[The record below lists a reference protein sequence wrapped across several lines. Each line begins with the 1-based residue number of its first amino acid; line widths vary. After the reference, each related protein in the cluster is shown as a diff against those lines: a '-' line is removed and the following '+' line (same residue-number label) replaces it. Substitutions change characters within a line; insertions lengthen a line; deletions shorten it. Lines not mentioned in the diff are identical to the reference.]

1 MRARFGPWP
10 SPSVRTKLITTF
22 LLLFGITLAVVV
34 VGVLGMRAN
43 QNALDEYEAH
53 VVPEIARALEL
64 SDKVAQL
71 AAVAPSMML
80 ADSPRL
86 LHDDTEVLRGLLG
99 DIRRLSPGS
108 GDARGKTVKSGE
120 RLAVVDDLDAVDQDL
135 ARLLVVSGCQRQL
148 KEELGMLRTETDDIA
163 DRIARRKSLIA
174 RHAPTLLEVW
184 ARTAG
189 ALQAANAAEL
199 GSAESDNEALWLRV
213 RALGEDVREPALAA
227 ALHRLD
233 NSARSVFAV
242 RREYLASEGQTSYL
256 VTLLRGH
263 ADHLS
268 GKSALYVER
277 LRHIARERS
286 DMVRKVAVSSQSGL
300 LMLAIASVTVALV
313 GVAYVSSLLRKLQA
327 MTRVMGRLAK
337 GITSDRMPS
346 THRPDEIGE
355 LARAFEVFRTN
366 LLEKEQL
373 TQGLEAQ
380 HRLQASVLNSMND
393 GVSVHD
399 AQGCLIVWNPTFA
412 TLLGID
418 AAALS
423 AGLPLASL
431 NRAVAR
437 PARWRRIS
445 RETAFRSG
453 GMRIAA
459 AAELHIRDQRILEFH
474 CQPLPDGGWVAVCR
488 DLTSRRA
495 VEAELRQ
502 AQKMDVLGQL
512 TGGVAHDFNNF
523 LVAIL
528 GNLELLLPRLDGRP
542 VALAMAERARRAAER
557 ASRLTRRLLAFAR
570 RQPLQAERVSV
581 RSMLAEMLDLVDYSA
596 GQHVTVALAPADEP
610 LWVHVDRG
618 QLENAVLNLTLNSAA
633 AMPGGGTLTLA
644 AHRDGAP
651 AGIAATHA
659 IVLSVTDTGCG
670 IVPMLLDKVIEP
682 FFTTKAP
689 GEGSGLG
696 LSSVYG
702 FARQSGGDLRI
713 HSEVG
718 SGTRVELWLPESV
731 APEWRGEHAV
741 APVAPVTPVAP
752 VAPVTPVTP
761 LTPLTPLTPIA
772 PVAPVAPVAPA
783 ATQVVAR
790 VLFVDDDPEVRD
802 TALSQFAALGAQ
814 AVAVATG
821 DAALDWLAEH
831 GPVTLVLSDISLGAG
846 GSGIAFAARLAERWP
861 AQRIALTSGLPPEIH
876 QTHPDWRP
884 DLPFVPKPFDLAAL
898 AALLI

>member
-1 MRARFGPWP
+1 MRASFNPLPPW
-10 SPSVRTKLITTF
+10 SVRTKLTATF

-43 QNALDEYEAH
+43 QNALDEYEAN

-80 ADSPRL
+80 TDSPDL
-86 LHDDTEVLRGLLG
+86 LHNDTELLRGLLG
-99 DIRRLSPGS
+99 DIRRLSPGF
-108 GDARGKTVKSGE
+108 GMQPGPAAKAGE
-120 RLAVVDDLDAVDQDL
+120 RLAVTDDLDAIDQDL
-135 ARLLVVSGCQRQL
+135 ARLLVVSGRQRQL
-148 KEELGMLRTETDDIA
+148 KEELGELRMEN
-163 DRIARRKSLIA
+163 DRIGASIARDKSLIA
-174 RHAPTLLEVW
+174 QRAPTLLEIW

-213 RALGEDVREPALAA
+213 RERGEDRRQPALAD
-227 ALHRLD
+227 ALQRLD
-233 NSARSVFAV
+233 GGARSVFAV
-242 RREYLASEGQTSYL
+242 RREFLASETQTGYL

-268 GKSALYVER
+268 GKSARYVER
-277 LRHIARERS
+277 LRQIASERS
-286 DMVRKVAVSSQSGL
+286 DKVRKVAVSSQSGL
-300 LMLAIASVTVALV
+300 LLLAVAGVAVALL
-313 GVAYVSSLLRKLQA
+313 GVAYASRILRKLQA
-327 MTRVMGRLAK
+327 MTRVMARLAK
-337 GITSDRMPS
+337 GVTSDRMPS

-366 LLEKEQL
+366 LIEKEQL

-380 HRLQASVLNSMND
+380 RRLQESVLNSMND

-399 AQGCLIVWNPTFA
+399 AHGSLIAWNPTFA

-418 AAALS
+418 AAALH
-423 AGLPLASL
+423 AGLPLATL
-431 NRAVAR
+431 RRAVDP
-437 PARWRRIS
+437 PARWRQVS
-445 RETAFRSG
+445 RETATRTSDG
-453 GMRIAA
+453 ARIAA
-459 AAELHIRDQRILEFH
+459 SAELHLRDRRTLEFH

-528 GNLELLLPRLDGRP
+528 GNLELLLPRLDGQHD
-542 VALAMAERARRAAER
+542 AQTMAERARRAAER

-581 RSMLAEMLDLVDYSA
+581 RAMLAEMLDLVEYSA
-596 GQHVTVALAPADEP
+596 GQRVTVVLEPAAEP
-610 LWVHVDRG
+610 LWVNVDRG

-633 AMPGGGTLTLA
+633 AMPDGGTLTLA
-644 AHRDGAP
+644 ARREPAAAGA
-651 AGIAATHA
+651 AAPCA

-670 IVPMLLDKVIEP
+670 IAPLLLDKVIEP
-682 FFTTKAP
+682 FFTTKAA

-702 FARQSGGDLRI
+702 FVRQSGGDLRI

-718 SGTRVELWLPESV
+718 RGTRVELWLPEGA
-731 APEWRGEHAV
+731 APERRGA
-741 APVAPVTPVAP
+741 ATA
-752 VAPVTPVTP
+752 
-761 LTPLTPLTPIA
+761 
-772 PVAPVAPVAPA
+772 APA
-783 ATQVVAR
+783 LPAALPAGTR
-790 VLFVDDDPEVRD
+790 VLVVDDDPEVRD

-814 AVAVATG
+814 ADAVATG
-821 DAALDWLAEH
+821 EAAFDWLAEH

-846 GSGIAFAARLAERWP
+846 GSGIAFAARLAQRWP
-861 AQRIALTSGLPPEIH
+861 AQRVALTSGLPPEIH
-876 QTHPDWRP
+876 QAHPDWRA

-898 AALLI
+898 AALLA

>member
-1 MRARFGPWP
+1 MRASFNPLPPW
-10 SPSVRTKLITTF
+10 SVRTKLTATF

-43 QNALDEYEAH
+43 QNALDEYEAN

-80 ADSPRL
+80 TDSPDL
-86 LHDDTEVLRGLLG
+86 LHNDTELLRGLLG
-99 DIRRLSPGS
+99 DIRRLSPGF
-108 GDARGKTVKSGE
+108 GMQPGPAAKAGE
-120 RLAVVDDLDAVDQDL
+120 RLAVTDDLDAIDQDL
-135 ARLLVVSGCQRQL
+135 ARLLVVSGRQRQL
-148 KEELGMLRTETDDIA
+148 KEELGELRMEN
-163 DRIARRKSLIA
+163 DRIGASIARDKSLIA
-174 RHAPTLLEVW
+174 QRAPTLLEIW

-213 RALGEDVREPALAA
+213 RERGEDRRQPALAD
-227 ALHRLD
+227 ALQRLD
-233 NSARSVFAV
+233 GGARSVFAV
-242 RREYLASEGQTSYL
+242 RREFLASETQTGYL

-268 GKSALYVER
+268 GKSARYVER
-277 LRHIARERS
+277 LRQIASERS
-286 DMVRKVAVSSQSGL
+286 DKVRKVAVSSQSGL
-300 LMLAIASVTVALV
+300 LLLAVAGVAVALL
-313 GVAYVSSLLRKLQA
+313 GVAYASRILRKLQA
-327 MTRVMGRLAK
+327 MTRVMARLAK
-337 GITSDRMPS
+337 GVTSDRMPS

-366 LLEKEQL
+366 LIEKEQL

-380 HRLQASVLNSMND
+380 RRLQESVLNSMND

-399 AQGCLIVWNPTFA
+399 AHGSLIAWNPTFA

-418 AAALS
+418 AAALH
-423 AGLPLASL
+423 AGLPLATL
-431 NRAVAR
+431 RRAVDP
-437 PARWRRIS
+437 PARWRQVS
-445 RETAFRSG
+445 RETATRTSDG
-453 GMRIAA
+453 ARIAA
-459 AAELHIRDQRILEFH
+459 SAELHLRDRRTLEFH

-528 GNLELLLPRLDGRP
+528 GNLELLLPRLDGQHD
-542 VALAMAERARRAAER
+542 AQTMAERARRAAER

-581 RSMLAEMLDLVDYSA
+581 RAMLAEMLDLVEYSA
-596 GQHVTVALAPADEP
+596 GQRVTVVLEPAAEP
-610 LWVHVDRG
+610 LWVNVDRG

-633 AMPGGGTLTLA
+633 AMPDGGTLTLA
-644 AHRDGAP
+644 ARREPAAAGA
-651 AGIAATHA
+651 AAPCA

-670 IVPMLLDKVIEP
+670 IAPLLLDKVIEP
-682 FFTTKAP
+682 FFTTKAA

-702 FARQSGGDLRI
+702 FVRQSGGDLRI

-718 SGTRVELWLPESV
+718 RGTRVELWLPEGT
-731 APEWRGEHAV
+731 APERRGA
-741 APVAPVTPVAP
+741 ATA
-752 VAPVTPVTP
+752 
-761 LTPLTPLTPIA
+761 
-772 PVAPVAPVAPA
+772 APA
-783 ATQVVAR
+783 LPAALRAGTR
-790 VLFVDDDPEVRD
+790 VLVVDDDPEVRD

-814 AVAVATG
+814 ADAVATG
-821 DAALDWLAEH
+821 EAALDWLAEH

-846 GSGIAFAARLAERWP
+846 GSGIAFAARLAQRWP
-861 AQRIALTSGLPPEIH
+861 AQRVALTSGLPPEIH
-876 QTHPDWRP
+876 QAHPDWRA

-898 AALLI
+898 AALLA

>member
-1 MRARFGPWP
+1 MRASFNPLPPW
-10 SPSVRTKLITTF
+10 SVRTKLTATF

-43 QNALDEYEAH
+43 QNALDEYEAN

-80 ADSPRL
+80 TDSPDL
-86 LHDDTEVLRGLLG
+86 LHNDTELLRGLLG
-99 DIRRLSPGS
+99 DIRRLSPGF
-108 GDARGKTVKSGE
+108 GMQPGPAAKAGE
-120 RLAVVDDLDAVDQDL
+120 RLAVTDDLDAIDQDL
-135 ARLLVVSGCQRQL
+135 ARLLVVSGRQRQL
-148 KEELGMLRTETDDIA
+148 KEELGELRMEN
-163 DRIARRKSLIA
+163 DRIGASIARDKSLIA
-174 RHAPTLLEVW
+174 QRAPTLLEIW

-213 RALGEDVREPALAA
+213 HERGEDRRQPALAD
-227 ALHRLD
+227 ALQRLD
-233 NSARSVFAV
+233 GGARSVFAV
-242 RREYLASEGQTSYL
+242 RREFLASETQTGYL

-268 GKSALYVER
+268 GKSARYVER
-277 LRHIARERS
+277 LRQIASERS
-286 DMVRKVAVSSQSGL
+286 DKVRKVAVSSQSGL
-300 LMLAIASVTVALV
+300 LLLAVAGVAVALL
-313 GVAYVSSLLRKLQA
+313 GVAYASRILRKLQA
-327 MTRVMGRLAK
+327 MTRVMARLAK
-337 GITSDRMPS
+337 GVTSDRMPS

-366 LLEKEQL
+366 LIEKEQL

-380 HRLQASVLNSMND
+380 RRLQESVLNSMND

-399 AQGCLIVWNPTFA
+399 AHGSLIAWNPTFA

-418 AAALS
+418 AATLH
-423 AGLPLASL
+423 AGLPLATL
-431 NRAVAR
+431 RRAVAP
-437 PARWRRIS
+437 PARWRQVS
-445 RETAFRSG
+445 RETATRTSDG
-453 GMRIAA
+453 ARIAVS
-459 AAELHIRDQRILEFH
+459 AELHLRDRRILEFH

-528 GNLELLLPRLDGRP
+528 GNLELLLPRLDGQHD
-542 VALAMAERARRAAER
+542 AQTMAERARRAAER

-581 RSMLAEMLDLVDYSA
+581 RAMLAEMLDLVEYSA
-596 GQHVTVALAPADEP
+596 GQRVTVVLEPAAEP
-610 LWVHVDRG
+610 LWVNVDRG

-633 AMPGGGTLTLA
+633 AMPDGGTLTLA
-644 AHRDGAP
+644 ARREPAADGA
-651 AGIAATHA
+651 AAPCA

-670 IVPMLLDKVIEP
+670 IAPLLLDKVIEP
-682 FFTTKAP
+682 FFTTKAA

-702 FARQSGGDLRI
+702 FVRQSGGDLRI

-718 SGTRVELWLPESV
+718 RGTRVELWLPEGA
-731 APEWRGEHAV
+731 APEWRGA
-741 APVAPVTPVAP
+741 ATA
-752 VAPVTPVTP
+752 
-761 LTPLTPLTPIA
+761 
-772 PVAPVAPVAPA
+772 APA
-783 ATQVVAR
+783 LPAALRAGTR
-790 VLFVDDDPEVRD
+790 VLVVDDDPEVRD

-814 AVAVATG
+814 ADAVATG
-821 DAALDWLAEH
+821 EAAFDWLAEH

-846 GSGIAFAARLAERWP
+846 GSGIAFAARLAQRWP
-861 AQRIALTSGLPPEIH
+861 AQRVALTSGLPPEIH
-876 QTHPDWRP
+876 QAHPDWRA

-898 AALLI
+898 AALFA

>member
-1 MRARFGPWP
+1 MRTTFRLLPPW
-10 SPSVRTKLITTF
+10 SVRAKLIATF

-43 QNALDEYEAH
+43 QNALDEYEAN

-80 ADSPRL
+80 TDSPDL
-86 LHDDTEVLRGLLG
+86 LHNDTELMRGLLG
-99 DIRRLSPGS
+99 DIRRLSPGF
-108 GDARGKTVKSGE
+108 GKQPGPAAKAGE
-120 RLAVVDDLDAVDQDL
+120 QLAVIDDLDAIDQDL
-135 ARLLVVSGCQRQL
+135 ARLLIVSGRQRQL
-148 KEELGMLRTETDDIA
+148 KEELGELRVA
-163 DRIARRKSLIA
+163 NDRIGDSIA
-174 RHAPTLLEVW
+174 RDKSVIAQRAPTLLEIW

-213 RALGEDVREPALAA
+213 RERGEDRRQPALAD
-227 ALHRLD
+227 ALQRLD
-233 NSARSVFAV
+233 GGARSVFAV
-242 RREYLASEGQTSYL
+242 RRAFLSSEAQTGYL

-268 GKSALYVER
+268 GKSARYVER
-277 LRHIARERS
+277 LRQIASERS
-286 DMVRKVAVSSQSGL
+286 DKVRKVAVSSQSGL
-300 LMLAIASVTVALV
+300 LLLAVAGVAVALL
-313 GVAYVSSLLRKLQA
+313 GVAYASRILHKLQA
-327 MTRVMGRLAK
+327 MTRVMARLAK

-366 LLEKEQL
+366 LIEKEQL
-373 TQGLEAQ
+373 TQGLESQ
-380 HRLQASVLNSMND
+380 RRLQESVLNSMND

-399 AQGCLIVWNPTFA
+399 THGSLIAWNPTFA

-418 AAALS
+418 PGALH
-423 AGLPLASL
+423 AGLSLATL
-431 NRAVAR
+431 RQAMHQ
-437 PARWRRIS
+437 PARWRQVS
-445 RETAFRSG
+445 RETATRTSDG
-453 GMRIAA
+453 ARIAA
-459 AAELHIRDQRILEFH
+459 SAELHLRDQRTLEFH

-528 GNLELLLPRLDGRP
+528 GNLELLLPRLDGQQD
-542 VALAMAERARRAAER
+542 AQTMAERARRAAER

-581 RSMLAEMLDLVDYSA
+581 RAMLAEMLDLVEYSA
-596 GQHVTVALAPADEP
+596 GQRVAVVLEPAAEP
-610 LWVHVDRG
+610 MWVHVDRG
-618 QLENAVLNLTLNSAA
+618 QLENAVLNLALNSAA
-633 AMPGGGTLTLA
+633 AMPGGGTLALA
-644 AHRDGAP
+644 ARREPAADDAAAP
-651 AGIAATHA
+651 HA

-670 IVPMLLDKVIEP
+670 IAPVLLDKVIEP
-682 FFTTKAP
+682 FFTTKAA

-702 FARQSGGDLRI
+702 FVRQSGGDLRI

-718 SGTRVELWLPESV
+718 HGTRVELWLPES
-731 APEWRGEHAV
+731 APPERRGAPADTAA
-741 APVAPVTPVAP
+741 APVVGQAG
-752 VAPVTPVTP
+752 
-761 LTPLTPLTPIA
+761 
-772 PVAPVAPVAPA
+772 
-783 ATQVVAR
+783 AR
-790 VLFVDDDPEVRD
+790 VLVVDDDPEVRD
-802 TALSQFAALGAQ
+802 TALSQFAALGAR
-814 AVAVATG
+814 ADAVATG
-821 DAALDWLAEH
+821 DAALRWLAEH

-861 AQRIALTSGLPPEIH
+861 AQRVALTSGLPPEIH
-876 QTHPDWRP
+876 QTHPDWRA

-898 AALLI
+898 AALLG

>member
-1 MRARFGPWP
+1 MRASFNPLPPW
-10 SPSVRTKLITTF
+10 SVRTKLTATF

-43 QNALDEYEAH
+43 QNALDEYEAN

-80 ADSPRL
+80 TDSPDL
-86 LHDDTEVLRGLLG
+86 LHNDTELLRGLLG
-99 DIRRLSPGS
+99 DIRRLSPGF
-108 GDARGKTVKSGE
+108 GMQPGPAAKAGE
-120 RLAVVDDLDAVDQDL
+120 RLAVTDDLDAIDQDL
-135 ARLLVVSGCQRQL
+135 ARLLVVSGRQRQL
-148 KEELGMLRTETDDIA
+148 KEELGELRMEN
-163 DRIARRKSLIA
+163 DRIGDGIARDKSLIA
-174 RHAPTLLEVW
+174 QRAPTLLEIW

-213 RALGEDVREPALAA
+213 RERGEDRRQPALAD
-227 ALHRLD
+227 ALQRLD
-233 NSARSVFAV
+233 GGARSVFAV
-242 RREYLASEGQTSYL
+242 RREFLASETQTGYL

-268 GKSALYVER
+268 GKSARYVER
-277 LRHIARERS
+277 LRQIASERS
-286 DMVRKVAVSSQSGL
+286 DKVRKVAVSSQSGL
-300 LMLAIASVTVALV
+300 LLLAVAGVAVALL
-313 GVAYVSSLLRKLQA
+313 GVAYASRILRKLQA
-327 MTRVMGRLAK
+327 MTRVMARLAK
-337 GITSDRMPS
+337 GVTSDRMPS

-366 LLEKEQL
+366 LIEKEQL
-373 TQGLEAQ
+373 THGLEAQ
-380 HRLQASVLNSMND
+380 RRLQESVLNSMND

-399 AQGCLIVWNPTFA
+399 AHGSLIAWNPTFA

-418 AAALS
+418 AVALH
-423 AGLPLASL
+423 AGLPLATL
-431 NRAVAR
+431 RRAVAP
-437 PARWRRIS
+437 PARWRQVS
-445 RETAFRSG
+445 RETATRTSDG
-453 GMRIAA
+453 ARIAA
-459 AAELHIRDQRILEFH
+459 SAELHLRDRRILEFH

-528 GNLELLLPRLDGRP
+528 GNLELLLPRLDGQHD
-542 VALAMAERARRAAER
+542 AQTMAERARRAAER

-581 RSMLAEMLDLVDYSA
+581 RAMLAEMLDLVEYSA
-596 GQHVTVALAPADEP
+596 GQRVTVVLEPAAEP
-610 LWVHVDRG
+610 LWVNVDRG

-633 AMPGGGTLTLA
+633 AMPDGGTLTLA
-644 AHRDGAP
+644 ARREPAADGA
-651 AGIAATHA
+651 AAPCA
-659 IVLSVTDTGCG
+659 VVLSVTDTGCG
-670 IVPMLLDKVIEP
+670 IAPLLLDKVIEP
-682 FFTTKAP
+682 FFTTKAA

-702 FARQSGGDLRI
+702 FVRQSGGDLRI

-718 SGTRVELWLPESV
+718 RGTRVELWLPEGA
-731 APEWRGEHAV
+731 APERRGA
-741 APVAPVTPVAP
+741 ATA
-752 VAPVTPVTP
+752 
-761 LTPLTPLTPIA
+761 
-772 PVAPVAPVAPA
+772 APA
-783 ATQVVAR
+783 LPAALRAGTR
-790 VLFVDDDPEVRD
+790 VLVVDDDPEVRD

-814 AVAVATG
+814 ADAVATG
-821 DAALDWLAEH
+821 EAAFDWLAEH

-846 GSGIAFAARLAERWP
+846 GSGIAFAARLAQRWP
-861 AQRIALTSGLPPEIH
+861 AQRVALTSGLPPEIH
-876 QTHPDWRP
+876 QAHPDWRA

-898 AALLI
+898 AALLA

>member
-1 MRARFGPWP
+1 MRASFNPLPPW
-10 SPSVRTKLITTF
+10 SVRTKLTATF

-43 QNALDEYEAH
+43 QNALDEYEAN

-80 ADSPRL
+80 TDSPDL
-86 LHDDTEVLRGLLG
+86 LHNDTELLRGLLG
-99 DIRRLSPGS
+99 DIRRLSPGF
-108 GDARGKTVKSGE
+108 GMQPGPAAKAGE
-120 RLAVVDDLDAVDQDL
+120 RLAVTDDLDAIDQDL
-135 ARLLVVSGCQRQL
+135 ARLLVVSGRQRQL
-148 KEELGMLRTETDDIA
+148 KEELSELRMEN
-163 DRIARRKSLIA
+163 DRIGASIARDKSLIA
-174 RHAPTLLEVW
+174 QRAPTLLEIW

-213 RALGEDVREPALAA
+213 RERGEDRRQPALAD
-227 ALHRLD
+227 ALQRLD
-233 NSARSVFAV
+233 GGARSVFAV
-242 RREYLASEGQTSYL
+242 RREFLASETQTGYL

-268 GKSALYVER
+268 GKSARYVER
-277 LRHIARERS
+277 LRQIASERS
-286 DMVRKVAVSSQSGL
+286 DKVRKVAVSSQSGL
-300 LMLAIASVTVALV
+300 LLLAVAGVAVALL
-313 GVAYVSSLLRKLQA
+313 GVAYASRILRKLQA
-327 MTRVMGRLAK
+327 MTRVMARLAK
-337 GITSDRMPS
+337 GVTSDRMPS

-366 LLEKEQL
+366 LIEKEQL

-380 HRLQASVLNSMND
+380 RRLQESVLNSMND

-399 AQGCLIVWNPTFA
+399 AHGSLIAWNPTFA

-418 AAALS
+418 AAALH
-423 AGLPLASL
+423 AGLPLATL
-431 NRAVAR
+431 RRAVAP
-437 PARWRRIS
+437 PARWRQVS
-445 RETAFRSG
+445 RETATRTSDG
-453 GMRIAA
+453 ARIAA
-459 AAELHIRDQRILEFH
+459 SAELHLRDRRILEFH

-528 GNLELLLPRLDGRP
+528 GNLELLLPRLDGQHD
-542 VALAMAERARRAAER
+542 AQTMAERARRAAER

-581 RSMLAEMLDLVDYSA
+581 RAMLAEMLDLVEYSA
-596 GQHVTVALAPADEP
+596 GQRVTVVLEPAAEP
-610 LWVHVDRG
+610 LWVNVDRG

-633 AMPGGGTLTLA
+633 AMPDGGTLTLA
-644 AHRDGAP
+644 ARREPAADGA
-651 AGIAATHA
+651 AAPCA

-670 IVPMLLDKVIEP
+670 IAPLLLDKVIDP
-682 FFTTKAP
+682 FFTTKAA

-702 FARQSGGDLRI
+702 FVRQSGGDLRI

-718 SGTRVELWLPESV
+718 RGTRVELWLPEGA
-731 APEWRGEHAV
+731 APERRGA
-741 APVAPVTPVAP
+741 ATA
-752 VAPVTPVTP
+752 
-761 LTPLTPLTPIA
+761 
-772 PVAPVAPVAPA
+772 APA
-783 ATQVVAR
+783 LPAALRAGTR
-790 VLFVDDDPEVRD
+790 VLVVDDDPEVRD

-814 AVAVATG
+814 ADAVATG
-821 DAALDWLAEH
+821 EAAFDWLAEH

-846 GSGIAFAARLAERWP
+846 GSGIAFAARLAQRWP
-861 AQRIALTSGLPPEIH
+861 AQRVALTSGLPPEIH
-876 QTHPDWRP
+876 QAHPDWRA

-898 AALLI
+898 AALLA

>member
-1 MRARFGPWP
+1 MRTTVRMLPPW
-10 SPSVRTKLITTF
+10 SVRAKLTATF

-43 QNALDEYEAH
+43 QNALDEYEAN

-80 ADSPRL
+80 TDSPDL
-86 LHDDTEVLRGLLG
+86 LHNDTELMRGLLG
-99 DIRRLSPGS
+99 DIRRLSPGF
-108 GDARGKTVKSGE
+108 GKQPGPAAKAGE
-120 RLAVVDDLDAVDQDL
+120 QLAVIDDLDAIDQDL
-135 ARLLVVSGCQRQL
+135 ARLLIVSGRQRQL
-148 KEELGMLRTETDDIA
+148 KEELSALRLA
-163 DRIARRKSLIA
+163 NDRIGDGIA
-174 RHAPTLLEVW
+174 RDKSVIAQQAPTLLEIW

-213 RALGEDVREPALAA
+213 RERAEDRRQPVLAEALQQ
-227 ALHRLD
+227 LD
-233 NSARSVFAV
+233 GGARSVFAV
-242 RREYLASEGQTSYL
+242 RREFLSSEAQTGYL

-268 GKSALYVER
+268 GKSARYVER
-277 LRHIARERS
+277 LRQIASERS
-286 DMVRKVAVSSQSGL
+286 DKVRKVAVSSQSGL
-300 LMLAIASVTVALV
+300 LLLAVAGVVVALL
-313 GVAYVSSLLRKLQA
+313 GVAYASRILHKLQA
-327 MTRVMGRLAK
+327 MTRVMARLAK

-366 LLEKEQL
+366 LIEKEQL
-373 TQGLEAQ
+373 THGLESQ
-380 HRLQASVLNSMND
+380 RRLQESVLNSMND

-399 AQGCLIVWNPTFA
+399 THGSLIAWNPTFA

-418 AAALS
+418 PGTLY
-423 AGLPLASL
+423 AGLSLAML
-431 NRAVAR
+431 RQAMHQ
-437 PARWRRIS
+437 PARWRQVS
-445 RETAFRSG
+445 RETATRTSDG
-453 GMRIAA
+453 ARIAA
-459 AAELHIRDQRILEFH
+459 SAELHLRDQRTLEFH

-528 GNLELLLPRLDGRP
+528 GNLELLLPRLDGQQD
-542 VALAMAERARRAAER
+542 AQTMAERARRAAER

-581 RSMLAEMLDLVDYSA
+581 RAMLAEMLDLVEYSA
-596 GQHVTVALAPADEP
+596 GQRVAVVLEPATDAM
-610 LWVHVDRG
+610 WVNVDRG
-618 QLENAVLNLTLNSAA
+618 QLENAVLNLALNSAA
-633 AMPGGGTLTLA
+633 AMPDGGTLALA
-644 AHRDGAP
+644 ARRAPASDGASAP
-651 AGIAATHA
+651 HA

-670 IVPMLLDKVIEP
+670 IAPVLLDKVIEP
-682 FFTTKAP
+682 FFTTKAA

-702 FARQSGGDLRI
+702 FVRQSGGDLRI

-718 SGTRVELWLPESV
+718 QGTRVELWLPESAPPERRAAPAVTV
-731 APEWRGEHAV
+731 A
-741 APVAPVTPVAP
+741 APVTGQAG
-752 VAPVTPVTP
+752 
-761 LTPLTPLTPIA
+761 
-772 PVAPVAPVAPA
+772 
-783 ATQVVAR
+783 AR
-790 VLFVDDDPEVRD
+790 VLVVDDDPEVRD
-802 TALSQFAALGAQ
+802 TALSQFAALGAR
-814 AVAVATG
+814 ADAVATG
-821 DAALDWLAEH
+821 DAALRWLAEH

-861 AQRIALTSGLPPEIH
+861 AQRVALTSGLPPEIH
-876 QTHPDWRP
+876 QTHPDWRA

-898 AALLI
+898 AALLG

>member
-1 MRARFGPWP
+1 MRASFNPLPPW
-10 SPSVRTKLITTF
+10 SVRTKLTATF

-43 QNALDEYEAH
+43 QNALDEYEAN

-80 ADSPRL
+80 TDSPDL
-86 LHDDTEVLRGLLG
+86 LHNDTELLRGLLG
-99 DIRRLSPGS
+99 DIRRLSPGF
-108 GDARGKTVKSGE
+108 GMQPGPAAKAGE
-120 RLAVVDDLDAVDQDL
+120 RLAVTDDLDAIDQDL
-135 ARLLVVSGCQRQL
+135 ARLLVVSGRQRQL
-148 KEELGMLRTETDDIA
+148 KEELGELRMEN
-163 DRIARRKSLIA
+163 DRIGDSIARDKSLIA
-174 RHAPTLLEVW
+174 QRAPTLLEIW

-213 RALGEDVREPALAA
+213 RERGEDRRQPALAD
-227 ALHRLD
+227 ALQRLD
-233 NSARSVFAV
+233 GGARSVFAV
-242 RREYLASEGQTSYL
+242 RREFLASETQTGYL

-268 GKSALYVER
+268 GKSARYVER
-277 LRHIARERS
+277 LRQIASERS
-286 DMVRKVAVSSQSGL
+286 DKVRKVAVSSQSGL
-300 LMLAIASVTVALV
+300 LLLAVAGVAVALL
-313 GVAYVSSLLRKLQA
+313 GVAYASRILRKLQA
-327 MTRVMGRLAK
+327 MTRVMARLAK
-337 GITSDRMPS
+337 GVTSDRMPS

-366 LLEKEQL
+366 LIEKEQL

-380 HRLQASVLNSMND
+380 RRLQESVLNSMND

-399 AQGCLIVWNPTFA
+399 AHGSLIAWNPTFA

-418 AAALS
+418 AAALH
-423 AGLPLASL
+423 AGLPLATL
-431 NRAVAR
+431 RRAVAP
-437 PARWRRIS
+437 PARWRQVS
-445 RETAFRSG
+445 RETATRTSDG
-453 GMRIAA
+453 ARIAA
-459 AAELHIRDQRILEFH
+459 SAELHLRDRRILEFH

-528 GNLELLLPRLDGRP
+528 GNLELLLPRLDGQHD
-542 VALAMAERARRAAER
+542 AQTMAERARRAAER

-581 RSMLAEMLDLVDYSA
+581 RAMLAEMLDLVEYSA
-596 GQHVTVALAPADEP
+596 GQRVTVVLEPAAEP
-610 LWVHVDRG
+610 LWVNVDRG

-633 AMPGGGTLTLA
+633 AMPDGGTLTLA
-644 AHRDGAP
+644 ARREPAADGA
-651 AGIAATHA
+651 AAPCA
-659 IVLSVTDTGCG
+659 VVLSVTDTGCG
-670 IVPMLLDKVIEP
+670 IAPLLLDKVIEP
-682 FFTTKAP
+682 FFTTKAA

-702 FARQSGGDLRI
+702 FVRQSGGDLRI

-718 SGTRVELWLPESV
+718 RGTRVELWLPKGA
-731 APEWRGEHAV
+731 APERRGV
-741 APVAPVTPVAP
+741 ATA
-752 VAPVTPVTP
+752 
-761 LTPLTPLTPIA
+761 
-772 PVAPVAPVAPA
+772 APA
-783 ATQVVAR
+783 LPAALRAGTR
-790 VLFVDDDPEVRD
+790 VLVVDDDPEVRD

-814 AVAVATG
+814 ADAVATG
-821 DAALDWLAEH
+821 EAAFDWLAEH

-846 GSGIAFAARLAERWP
+846 GSGIAFAARLAQRWP
-861 AQRIALTSGLPPEIH
+861 AQRVALTSGLPPEIH
-876 QTHPDWRP
+876 QAHPDWRA

-898 AALLI
+898 AALLA

>member
-1 MRARFGPWP
+1 MRASFNPLPPW
-10 SPSVRTKLITTF
+10 SVRTKLTATF

-43 QNALDEYEAH
+43 QNALDEYEAN

-80 ADSPRL
+80 TDSPDL
-86 LHDDTEVLRGLLG
+86 LHNDTELLRGLLG
-99 DIRRLSPGS
+99 DIRRLSPGF
-108 GDARGKTVKSGE
+108 GMQPGPAAKAGE
-120 RLAVVDDLDAVDQDL
+120 RLAVTDDLDAIDQDL
-135 ARLLVVSGCQRQL
+135 ARLLVVSGRQRQL
-148 KEELGMLRTETDDIA
+148 KEELGELRVEN
-163 DRIARRKSLIA
+163 DRIGASIARDKSLIA
-174 RHAPTLLEVW
+174 QRAPTLLEIW

-213 RALGEDVREPALAA
+213 RERGEDRRQPALAD
-227 ALHRLD
+227 ALQRLD
-233 NSARSVFAV
+233 GGARSVFAV
-242 RREYLASEGQTSYL
+242 RREFLASETQTGYL

-268 GKSALYVER
+268 GKSARYVER
-277 LRHIARERS
+277 LRQIASERS
-286 DMVRKVAVSSQSGL
+286 DKVRKVAVSSQSGL
-300 LMLAIASVTVALV
+300 LLLAVAGVAVALL
-313 GVAYVSSLLRKLQA
+313 GVAYASRILRKLQA
-327 MTRVMGRLAK
+327 MTRVMARLAK
-337 GITSDRMPS
+337 GVTSDRMPS

-366 LLEKEQL
+366 LIEKEQL

-380 HRLQASVLNSMND
+380 RRLQESVLNSMND

-399 AQGCLIVWNPTFA
+399 AHGSLIAWNPTFA

-418 AAALS
+418 AAALH
-423 AGLPLASL
+423 AGLPLATL
-431 NRAVAR
+431 RRAVDP
-437 PARWRRIS
+437 PARWRQVS
-445 RETAFRSG
+445 RETATRTSDG
-453 GMRIAA
+453 ARIAA
-459 AAELHIRDQRILEFH
+459 SAELHLRDRRTLEFH

-528 GNLELLLPRLDGRP
+528 GNLELLLPRLDGQHD
-542 VALAMAERARRAAER
+542 AQTMTERARRAAER

-581 RSMLAEMLDLVDYSA
+581 RAMLAEMLDLVEYSA
-596 GQHVTVALAPADEP
+596 GQRVTVVLEPAAEP
-610 LWVHVDRG
+610 LWVNVDRG

-633 AMPGGGTLTLA
+633 AMPDGGALTLA
-644 AHRDGAP
+644 ARREPAADGA
-651 AGIAATHA
+651 AAPCA

-670 IVPMLLDKVIEP
+670 IAPLLLDKVIEP
-682 FFTTKAP
+682 FFTTKAA

-702 FARQSGGDLRI
+702 FVRQSGGDLRI

-718 SGTRVELWLPESV
+718 RGTRVELWLPEGA
-731 APEWRGEHAV
+731 APERRGA
-741 APVAPVTPVAP
+741 ATA
-752 VAPVTPVTP
+752 
-761 LTPLTPLTPIA
+761 
-772 PVAPVAPVAPA
+772 APA
-783 ATQVVAR
+783 LPAALRAGTR
-790 VLFVDDDPEVRD
+790 VLVVDDDPEVRD

-814 AVAVATG
+814 ADAVATG
-821 DAALDWLAEH
+821 EAAFDWLAEH

-846 GSGIAFAARLAERWP
+846 GSGIAFAARLAQRWP
-861 AQRIALTSGLPPEIH
+861 AQRVALTSGLPPEIH
-876 QTHPDWRP
+876 QAHPDWRA

-898 AALLI
+898 AALLA

>member
-1 MRARFGPWP
+1 MRASFNPLPPW
-10 SPSVRTKLITTF
+10 SVRTKLTATF

-43 QNALDEYEAH
+43 QNALDEYEAN

-80 ADSPRL
+80 TDSPDL
-86 LHDDTEVLRGLLG
+86 LHNDTELLRGLLG
-99 DIRRLSPGS
+99 DIRRLSPGF
-108 GDARGKTVKSGE
+108 GMQPGPAAKAGE
-120 RLAVVDDLDAVDQDL
+120 RLAVTDDLDAIDQDL
-135 ARLLVVSGCQRQL
+135 ARLLVVSGRQRQL
-148 KEELGMLRTETDDIA
+148 KEELGELRMEN
-163 DRIARRKSLIA
+163 DRIGASIARDKSLIA
-174 RHAPTLLEVW
+174 QRAPTLLEIW

-213 RALGEDVREPALAA
+213 RERGEDRRQPALAD
-227 ALHRLD
+227 ALQRLD
-233 NSARSVFAV
+233 GGARSVFAV
-242 RREYLASEGQTSYL
+242 RREFLASETQTGYL

-268 GKSALYVER
+268 GKSARYVER
-277 LRHIARERS
+277 LRQVASERS
-286 DMVRKVAVSSQSGL
+286 DKVRKVAVSSQSGL
-300 LMLAIASVTVALV
+300 LLLAMAGVAVALL
-313 GVAYVSSLLRKLQA
+313 GVAYASRILRKLQA
-327 MTRVMGRLAK
+327 MTRVMARLAK
-337 GITSDRMPS
+337 GVTSDRMPS

-366 LLEKEQL
+366 LIEKEQL

-380 HRLQASVLNSMND
+380 RRLQESVLNSMND

-399 AQGCLIVWNPTFA
+399 AHGSLIAWNPTFA

-418 AAALS
+418 AAALH
-423 AGLPLASL
+423 AGLPLATL
-431 NRAVAR
+431 RRAVAP
-437 PARWRRIS
+437 PARWRQVS
-445 RETAFRSG
+445 RETATRTSDG
-453 GMRIAA
+453 ARIAA
-459 AAELHIRDQRILEFH
+459 SAELHLRDRRILEFH

-528 GNLELLLPRLDGRP
+528 GNLELLLPRLDGQHD
-542 VALAMAERARRAAER
+542 AQTMAERARRAAER

-581 RSMLAEMLDLVDYSA
+581 RAMLAEMLDLVEYSA
-596 GQHVTVALAPADEP
+596 GQRVTVVLEPAAEP
-610 LWVHVDRG
+610 LWVNVDRG

-633 AMPGGGTLTLA
+633 AMPDGGTLTLA
-644 AHRDGAP
+644 ARREPAADGA
-651 AGIAATHA
+651 AAPCA

-670 IVPMLLDKVIEP
+670 IAPLLLDKVIEP
-682 FFTTKAP
+682 FFTTKAA

-702 FARQSGGDLRI
+702 FVRQSGGDLRI

-718 SGTRVELWLPESV
+718 RGTRVELWLPEGA
-731 APEWRGEHAV
+731 APERRGA
-741 APVAPVTPVAP
+741 ATA
-752 VAPVTPVTP
+752 
-761 LTPLTPLTPIA
+761 
-772 PVAPVAPVAPA
+772 APA
-783 ATQVVAR
+783 LPAALRAGTR
-790 VLFVDDDPEVRD
+790 VLVVDDDPEVRD

-814 AVAVATG
+814 ADAVATG
-821 DAALDWLAEH
+821 EAAFDWLAEH

-846 GSGIAFAARLAERWP
+846 GSGIAFAARLAQRWP
-861 AQRIALTSGLPPEIH
+861 AQRVALTSGLPPEIH
-876 QTHPDWRP
+876 QAHPDWRA

-898 AALLI
+898 AALLA

>member
-1 MRARFGPWP
+1 MRASFNPLPPW
-10 SPSVRTKLITTF
+10 SVRTRLTATF

-43 QNALDEYEAH
+43 QNALDEYEAN

-80 ADSPRL
+80 TDSPDL
-86 LHDDTEVLRGLLG
+86 LHNDTELLRGLLG
-99 DIRRLSPGS
+99 DIRRLSPGF
-108 GDARGKTVKSGE
+108 GMQPGPAAKAGE
-120 RLAVVDDLDAVDQDL
+120 RLAVTDDLDAIDQDL
-135 ARLLVVSGCQRQL
+135 ARLLVVSGRQRQL
-148 KEELGMLRTETDDIA
+148 KEELGELRMEN
-163 DRIARRKSLIA
+163 DRIGASIARDKSLIA
-174 RHAPTLLEVW
+174 QRAPTLLEIW

-213 RALGEDVREPALAA
+213 RERGEDRRQPALAD
-227 ALHRLD
+227 ALQRLD
-233 NSARSVFAV
+233 GGARSVFAV
-242 RREYLASEGQTSYL
+242 RREFLASETQTGYL

-268 GKSALYVER
+268 GKSARYVER
-277 LRHIARERS
+277 LRQIASERS
-286 DMVRKVAVSSQSGL
+286 DKVRKVAVSSQSGL
-300 LMLAIASVTVALV
+300 LLLAVAGVAVALL
-313 GVAYVSSLLRKLQA
+313 GVAYASRILRKLQA
-327 MTRVMGRLAK
+327 MTRVMARLAK
-337 GITSDRMPS
+337 GVTSDRMPS

-366 LLEKEQL
+366 LIEKEQL

-380 HRLQASVLNSMND
+380 RRLQESVLNSMND

-399 AQGCLIVWNPTFA
+399 AHGSLIAWNPTFA

-418 AAALS
+418 AAALH
-423 AGLPLASL
+423 AGLPLATL
-431 NRAVAR
+431 RRAVAP
-437 PARWRRIS
+437 PARWRQVS
-445 RETAFRSG
+445 RETATRTSDG
-453 GMRIAA
+453 ARIAA
-459 AAELHIRDQRILEFH
+459 SAELHLRDRRILEFH

-528 GNLELLLPRLDGRP
+528 GNLELLLPRLDGQHD
-542 VALAMAERARRAAER
+542 AQTMAERARRAAER

-581 RSMLAEMLDLVDYSA
+581 RAMLAEMLDLVEYSA
-596 GQHVTVALAPADEP
+596 GQRVTVVLEPAAEP
-610 LWVHVDRG
+610 LWVNVDRG

-633 AMPGGGTLTLA
+633 AMPDGGTLTLA
-644 AHRDGAP
+644 ARREPAADGA
-651 AGIAATHA
+651 AAPCA
-659 IVLSVTDTGCG
+659 VVLSVTDTGCG
-670 IVPMLLDKVIEP
+670 IAPLLLDKVIEP
-682 FFTTKAP
+682 FFTTKAA

-702 FARQSGGDLRI
+702 FVRQSGGDLRI

-718 SGTRVELWLPESV
+718 RGTRVELWLPEGA
-731 APEWRGEHAV
+731 APERRGA
-741 APVAPVTPVAP
+741 ATA
-752 VAPVTPVTP
+752 
-761 LTPLTPLTPIA
+761 
-772 PVAPVAPVAPA
+772 APA
-783 ATQVVAR
+783 LPAALRAGTR
-790 VLFVDDDPEVRD
+790 VLVVDDDAEVRD

-814 AVAVATG
+814 ADAVATG
-821 DAALDWLAEH
+821 EAAFDWLAEH

-846 GSGIAFAARLAERWP
+846 GSGIAFAARLAQRWP
-861 AQRIALTSGLPPEIH
+861 AQRVALTSGLPPEIH
-876 QTHPDWRP
+876 QAHPDWRA

-898 AALLI
+898 AALLA

>member
-1 MRARFGPWP
+1 MRTSFNPLPPW
-10 SPSVRTKLITTF
+10 SVRTKLTATF

-43 QNALDEYEAH
+43 QNALDEYEAN

-80 ADSPRL
+80 TDSPDL
-86 LHDDTEVLRGLLG
+86 LHNDTELMRGLLG
-99 DIRRLSPGS
+99 DIRRLSPGF
-108 GDARGKTVKSGE
+108 GMQPGPAAKAGE
-120 RLAVVDDLDAVDQDL
+120 RLAVTDDLDAIDQDL
-135 ARLLVVSGCQRQL
+135 ARLLVVSGRQRQL
-148 KEELGMLRTETDDIA
+148 KEELGELRAEN
-163 DRIARRKSLIA
+163 DRIGDSIARDKSLIA
-174 RHAPTLLEVW
+174 QRAPTLLEIW

-213 RALGEDVREPALAA
+213 RERGEDRRQPALAD
-227 ALHRLD
+227 ALQRLD
-233 NSARSVFAV
+233 GGARSVFAV
-242 RREYLASEGQTSYL
+242 RREFLASETQTGYL

-268 GKSALYVER
+268 GKSARYVER
-277 LRHIARERS
+277 LRQIASERS
-286 DMVRKVAVSSQSGL
+286 DKVRKVAVSSQSGL
-300 LMLAIASVTVALV
+300 LLLAVAGVAVALL
-313 GVAYVSSLLRKLQA
+313 GVAYASRILRKLQA
-327 MTRVMGRLAK
+327 MTRVMARLAK
-337 GITSDRMPS
+337 GVTSDRMPS

-366 LLEKEQL
+366 LIEKEQL

-380 HRLQASVLNSMND
+380 RRLQESVLNSMND

-399 AQGCLIVWNPTFA
+399 AHGSLIAWNPTFA

-418 AAALS
+418 AAALH
-423 AGLPLASL
+423 AGMTLATL
-431 NRAVAR
+431 RRAVDP
-437 PARWRRIS
+437 PARWRQVS
-445 RETAFRSG
+445 RETATRTSDG
-453 GMRIAA
+453 ARIAA
-459 AAELHIRDQRILEFH
+459 SAELHLRDRRILEFH

-528 GNLELLLPRLDGRP
+528 GNLELLLPRLDGQHD
-542 VALAMAERARRAAER
+542 AQTMAERARRAAER

-581 RSMLAEMLDLVDYSA
+581 RAMLAEMLDLVEYSA
-596 GQHVTVALAPADEP
+596 GQRVTVVLEPAAEP
-610 LWVHVDRG
+610 LWVNVDRG

-633 AMPGGGTLTLA
+633 AMPDGGTLTLA
-644 AHRDGAP
+644 ARREPMAGEGA
-651 AGIAATHA
+651 AAAASA

-670 IVPMLLDKVIEP
+670 IAPVLLDKVIEP
-682 FFTTKAP
+682 FFTTKAA

-702 FARQSGGDLRI
+702 FVRQSGGDLRI

-718 SGTRVELWLPESV
+718 RGTRVELWLPEGA
-731 APEWRGEHAV
+731 APERRGAV
-741 APVAPVTPVAP
+741 TA
-752 VAPVTPVTP
+752 
-761 LTPLTPLTPIA
+761 
-772 PVAPVAPVAPA
+772 APA
-783 ATQVVAR
+783 LPAALRAGAR
-790 VLFVDDDPEVRD
+790 VLVVDDDPEVRD

-814 AVAVATG
+814 ADAVATG
-821 DAALDWLAEH
+821 EAALGWLAEH

-846 GSGIAFAARLAERWP
+846 GSGIAFAARLAQRWP
-861 AQRIALTSGLPPEIH
+861 AQRVALTSGLPPEIH
-876 QTHPDWRP
+876 QAHPDWRA

-898 AALLI
+898 AALLA

>member
-1 MRARFGPWP
+1 MRASFNPLPPW
-10 SPSVRTKLITTF
+10 SVRTKLTATF

-43 QNALDEYEAH
+43 QNALDEYEAN

-80 ADSPRL
+80 TDSPDL
-86 LHDDTEVLRGLLG
+86 LHNDTELLRGLLG
-99 DIRRLSPGS
+99 DIRRLSPGF
-108 GDARGKTVKSGE
+108 GMQPGPAAKAGE
-120 RLAVVDDLDAVDQDL
+120 RLAVTDDLDAIDQDL
-135 ARLLVVSGCQRQL
+135 ARLLVVSGRQRQL
-148 KEELGMLRTETDDIA
+148 KEELGELRMEN
-163 DRIARRKSLIA
+163 DRIGASIARDKSLIA
-174 RHAPTLLEVW
+174 QRAPTLLEIW

-213 RALGEDVREPALAA
+213 RERGEDRRQPALAD
-227 ALHRLD
+227 ALQRLD
-233 NSARSVFAV
+233 GGARSVFAV
-242 RREYLASEGQTSYL
+242 RREFLASETQTGYL

-268 GKSALYVER
+268 GKSARYVER
-277 LRHIARERS
+277 LRQIASERS
-286 DMVRKVAVSSQSGL
+286 DKVRKVAVSSQSGL
-300 LMLAIASVTVALV
+300 LLLAVAGVAVALL
-313 GVAYVSSLLRKLQA
+313 GVAYASRILRKLQA
-327 MTRVMGRLAK
+327 MTRVMARLAK
-337 GITSDRMPS
+337 GVTSDRMPS

-366 LLEKEQL
+366 LIEKEQL

-380 HRLQASVLNSMND
+380 RRLQESVLNSMND

-399 AQGCLIVWNPTFA
+399 AHGSLIAWNPTFA

-418 AAALS
+418 AAALH
-423 AGLPLASL
+423 AGLPLATL
-431 NRAVAR
+431 RRAVAP
-437 PARWRRIS
+437 PARWRQVS
-445 RETAFRSG
+445 RETATRTSDG
-453 GMRIAA
+453 ARIAA
-459 AAELHIRDQRILEFH
+459 SAELHLRDRRILEFH

-528 GNLELLLPRLDGRP
+528 GNLELLLPRLDGQHD
-542 VALAMAERARRAAER
+542 AQTMAERARRAAER

-581 RSMLAEMLDLVDYSA
+581 RAMLAEMLDLVEYSA
-596 GQHVTVALAPADEP
+596 GQRVTVVLEPAAEP
-610 LWVHVDRG
+610 LWVNVDRG

-633 AMPGGGTLTLA
+633 AMPDGGTLALA
-644 AHRDGAP
+644 ARREPAADGA
-651 AGIAATHA
+651 AAPCA
-659 IVLSVTDTGCG
+659 VVLSVTDTGCG
-670 IVPMLLDKVIEP
+670 IAPLLLDKVIEP
-682 FFTTKAP
+682 FFTTKAA

-702 FARQSGGDLRI
+702 FVRQSGGDLRI

-718 SGTRVELWLPESV
+718 RGTRVELRLPEGA
-731 APEWRGEHAV
+731 APERRGA
-741 APVAPVTPVAP
+741 ATA
-752 VAPVTPVTP
+752 
-761 LTPLTPLTPIA
+761 
-772 PVAPVAPVAPA
+772 APA
-783 ATQVVAR
+783 LPAALRAGTR
-790 VLFVDDDPEVRD
+790 VLVVDDDPEVRD

-814 AVAVATG
+814 ADAVATG
-821 DAALDWLAEH
+821 EAAFDWLAEH

-846 GSGIAFAARLAERWP
+846 GSGIAFAARLAQRWP
-861 AQRIALTSGLPPEIH
+861 AQRVALTSGLPPEIH
-876 QTHPDWRP
+876 QAHPDWRA

-898 AALLI
+898 AALLA

>member
-1 MRARFGPWP
+1 MRASFNPLPPW
-10 SPSVRTKLITTF
+10 SVRTKLTATF

-43 QNALDEYEAH
+43 QNALDEYEAN

-80 ADSPRL
+80 TDSPDL
-86 LHDDTEVLRGLLG
+86 LHNDTELLRGLLG
-99 DIRRLSPGS
+99 DIRRLSPGF
-108 GDARGKTVKSGE
+108 GMQPGPAAKAGE
-120 RLAVVDDLDAVDQDL
+120 RLAVTDDLDAIDQDL
-135 ARLLVVSGCQRQL
+135 ARLLVVSGRQRQL
-148 KEELGMLRTETDDIA
+148 KEELSELRMEN
-163 DRIARRKSLIA
+163 DRIGASIARDKSLIA
-174 RHAPTLLEVW
+174 QRAPTLLEIW

-213 RALGEDVREPALAA
+213 RERGEDRRQPALAD
-227 ALHRLD
+227 ALQRLD
-233 NSARSVFAV
+233 GGARSVFAV
-242 RREYLASEGQTSYL
+242 RREFLASETQTGYL

-268 GKSALYVER
+268 GKSARYVER
-277 LRHIARERS
+277 LRQIASERS
-286 DMVRKVAVSSQSGL
+286 DKVRKVAVSSQSGL
-300 LMLAIASVTVALV
+300 LLLAVAGVAVALL
-313 GVAYVSSLLRKLQA
+313 GVAYASRILRKLQA
-327 MTRVMGRLAK
+327 MTRVMARLAK
-337 GITSDRMPS
+337 GVTSDRMPS

-366 LLEKEQL
+366 LIEKEQL

-380 HRLQASVLNSMND
+380 RRLQESVLNSMND

-399 AQGCLIVWNPTFA
+399 AHGSLIAWNPTFA

-418 AAALS
+418 AAALH
-423 AGLPLASL
+423 AGLPLATL
-431 NRAVAR
+431 RRAVAP
-437 PARWRRIS
+437 PARWRQVS
-445 RETAFRSG
+445 RETATRTSDG
-453 GMRIAA
+453 ARIAA
-459 AAELHIRDQRILEFH
+459 SAELHLRDRRILEFH

-528 GNLELLLPRLDGRP
+528 GNLELLLPRLDGQHD
-542 VALAMAERARRAAER
+542 AQTMAERARRAAER

-581 RSMLAEMLDLVDYSA
+581 RAMLAEMLDLVEYSA
-596 GQHVTVALAPADEP
+596 GQRVTVVLEPAAEP
-610 LWVHVDRG
+610 LWVNVDRG

-633 AMPGGGTLTLA
+633 AMPDGGTLTLA
-644 AHRDGAP
+644 ARREPAADGA
-651 AGIAATHA
+651 AAPCA

-670 IVPMLLDKVIEP
+670 IAPLLLDKVIEP
-682 FFTTKAP
+682 FFTTKAA

-702 FARQSGGDLRI
+702 FVRQSGGDLRI

-718 SGTRVELWLPESV
+718 RGTRVELWLPEGA
-731 APEWRGEHAV
+731 APERRGA
-741 APVAPVTPVAP
+741 ATA
-752 VAPVTPVTP
+752 
-761 LTPLTPLTPIA
+761 
-772 PVAPVAPVAPA
+772 APA
-783 ATQVVAR
+783 LPAALRAGTR
-790 VLFVDDDPEVRD
+790 VLVVDDDAEVRD

-814 AVAVATG
+814 ADAVATG
-821 DAALDWLAEH
+821 EAAFDWLAEH

-846 GSGIAFAARLAERWP
+846 GSGIAFAARLAQRWP
-861 AQRIALTSGLPPEIH
+861 AQRVALTSGLPPEIH
-876 QTHPDWRP
+876 QAHPDWRA

-898 AALLI
+898 AALLA

>member
-1 MRARFGPWP
+1 MRASFNPLPPW
-10 SPSVRTKLITTF
+10 SVRTKLTATF

-43 QNALDEYEAH
+43 QNALDEYEAN

-80 ADSPRL
+80 TDSPDL
-86 LHDDTEVLRGLLG
+86 LHNDTELLRGLLG
-99 DIRRLSPGS
+99 DIRRLSPGF
-108 GDARGKTVKSGE
+108 GMQPGPAARAGE
-120 RLAVVDDLDAVDQDL
+120 RLAVTDDLDAIDQDL
-135 ARLLVVSGCQRQL
+135 ARLLVVSGRQRQL
-148 KEELGMLRTETDDIA
+148 KEELGELRIEN
-163 DRIARRKSLIA
+163 DRIGASIARDKSLIA
-174 RHAPTLLEVW
+174 QRAPTLLEIW

-213 RALGEDVREPALAA
+213 RERGEDRRQPALAD
-227 ALHRLD
+227 ALQRLD
-233 NSARSVFAV
+233 GGARSVFAV
-242 RREYLASEGQTSYL
+242 RREFLASETQTGYL

-268 GKSALYVER
+268 GKSARYVER
-277 LRHIARERS
+277 LRQIASERS
-286 DMVRKVAVSSQSGL
+286 DKVRKVAVSSQSGL
-300 LMLAIASVTVALV
+300 LLLAVAGVVVALL
-313 GVAYVSSLLRKLQA
+313 GVAYASRILRKLQA
-327 MTRVMGRLAK
+327 MTRVMARLAK
-337 GITSDRMPS
+337 GVTSDRMPS

-366 LLEKEQL
+366 LIEKEQL

-380 HRLQASVLNSMND
+380 RRLQESVLNSMND

-399 AQGCLIVWNPTFA
+399 AHGSLIAWNPTFA

-418 AAALS
+418 AAALH
-423 AGLPLASL
+423 AGLPLATL
-431 NRAVAR
+431 RRAVDP
-437 PARWRRIS
+437 PARWRQVS
-445 RETAFRSG
+445 RETATRTSDG
-453 GMRIAA
+453 ARIAA
-459 AAELHIRDQRILEFH
+459 SAELHLRDRRILEFH

-528 GNLELLLPRLDGRP
+528 GNLELLLPRLDGQHD
-542 VALAMAERARRAAER
+542 AQTMAERARRAAER

-581 RSMLAEMLDLVDYSA
+581 RAMLAEMLDLVEYSA
-596 GQHVTVALAPADEP
+596 GQRVTVVLEPAAEP
-610 LWVHVDRG
+610 LWVNVDRG

-633 AMPGGGTLTLA
+633 AMPDGGTLTLA
-644 AHRDGAP
+644 ARREPAADGA
-651 AGIAATHA
+651 AAPCA
-659 IVLSVTDTGCG
+659 VVLSVTDTGCG
-670 IVPMLLDKVIEP
+670 IAPLLLDKVIEP
-682 FFTTKAP
+682 FFTTKAA

-702 FARQSGGDLRI
+702 FVRQSGGDLRI

-718 SGTRVELWLPESV
+718 RGTRVELWLPEGA
-731 APEWRGEHAV
+731 APERRGA
-741 APVAPVTPVAP
+741 ATA
-752 VAPVTPVTP
+752 
-761 LTPLTPLTPIA
+761 
-772 PVAPVAPVAPA
+772 APA
-783 ATQVVAR
+783 LPAALRAGTR
-790 VLFVDDDPEVRD
+790 VLVVDDDPEVRD

-814 AVAVATG
+814 ADAVATG
-821 DAALDWLAEH
+821 EAAFDWLAEH

-846 GSGIAFAARLAERWP
+846 GSGIAFAARLAQRWP
-861 AQRIALTSGLPPEIH
+861 AQRVALTSGLPPEIH
-876 QTHPDWRP
+876 QAHPDWRA

-898 AALLI
+898 AALLA

>member
-1 MRARFGPWP
+1 MRTTVRMLPPW
-10 SPSVRTKLITTF
+10 SVRAKLTATF

-43 QNALDEYEAH
+43 QNALDEYEAN

-80 ADSPRL
+80 TDSPDL
-86 LHDDTEVLRGLLG
+86 LHNDTELMRGLLG
-99 DIRRLSPGS
+99 DIRRLSPGF
-108 GDARGKTVKSGE
+108 GKQPGPAAKAGE
-120 RLAVVDDLDAVDQDL
+120 QLAVIDDLDAIDQDL
-135 ARLLVVSGCQRQL
+135 ARLLIVSGRQRQL
-148 KEELGMLRTETDDIA
+148 KEELSALRLA
-163 DRIARRKSLIA
+163 NDRIGDGIA
-174 RHAPTLLEVW
+174 RDKSVIAQQAPTLLEIW

-213 RALGEDVREPALAA
+213 RERAEDRRQPVLAEALQQ
-227 ALHRLD
+227 LD
-233 NSARSVFAV
+233 GGARSVFAV
-242 RREYLASEGQTSYL
+242 RREFLSSEAQTGYL

-268 GKSALYVER
+268 GKSARYVER
-277 LRHIARERS
+277 LRQIASERS
-286 DMVRKVAVSSQSGL
+286 DKVRKVAVSSQSGL
-300 LMLAIASVTVALV
+300 LLLAVAGVVVALL
-313 GVAYVSSLLRKLQA
+313 GVAYASRILHKLQA
-327 MTRVMGRLAK
+327 MTRVMARLAK

-366 LLEKEQL
+366 LIEKEQL
-373 TQGLEAQ
+373 THGLESQ
-380 HRLQASVLNSMND
+380 RRLQESVLNSMND

-399 AQGCLIVWNPTFA
+399 THGSLIAWNPTFA

-418 AAALS
+418 PGTLY
-423 AGLPLASL
+423 AGLSLAML
-431 NRAVAR
+431 RQAMHQ
-437 PARWRRIS
+437 PARWRQVS
-445 RETAFRSG
+445 RETATRTSDG
-453 GMRIAA
+453 ARIAA
-459 AAELHIRDQRILEFH
+459 SAELHLRDQRTLEFH

-528 GNLELLLPRLDGRP
+528 GNLELLLPRLDGQQD
-542 VALAMAERARRAAER
+542 AQTMAERARRAAER

-581 RSMLAEMLDLVDYSA
+581 RAMLAEMLDLVEYSA
-596 GQHVTVALAPADEP
+596 GQRVAVVLEPATDAM
-610 LWVHVDRG
+610 WVNVDRG
-618 QLENAVLNLTLNSAA
+618 QLENAVLNLALNSAA
-633 AMPGGGTLTLA
+633 AMPDGGTLALA
-644 AHRDGAP
+644 ARRALASDGASAP
-651 AGIAATHA
+651 HA

-670 IVPMLLDKVIEP
+670 IAPVLLDKVIEP
-682 FFTTKAP
+682 FFTTKAA

-702 FARQSGGDLRI
+702 FVRQSGGDLRI

-718 SGTRVELWLPESV
+718 QGTRVELWLPESAPPERRAAPAVTV
-731 APEWRGEHAV
+731 A
-741 APVAPVTPVAP
+741 APVTGQAG
-752 VAPVTPVTP
+752 
-761 LTPLTPLTPIA
+761 
-772 PVAPVAPVAPA
+772 
-783 ATQVVAR
+783 AR
-790 VLFVDDDPEVRD
+790 VLVVDDDPEVRD
-802 TALSQFAALGAQ
+802 TALSQFAALGAR
-814 AVAVATG
+814 ADAVATG
-821 DAALDWLAEH
+821 DAALRWLAEH

-861 AQRIALTSGLPPEIH
+861 AQRVALTSGLPPEIH
-876 QTHPDWRP
+876 QTHPDWRA

-898 AALLI
+898 AALLG

>member
-1 MRARFGPWP
+1 MRARFRLLPPW
-10 SPSVRTKLITTF
+10 SVRAKLVATF

-43 QNALDEYEAH
+43 QNALDEYEAN

-80 ADSPRL
+80 TDSPDL
-86 LHDDTEVLRGLLG
+86 LHNDTELLRGLLG
-99 DIRRLSPGS
+99 DIRRLSPGF
-108 GDARGKTVKSGE
+108 GRQPGPAAKAGE
-120 RLAVVDDLDAVDQDL
+120 RLAVVDDLDAIDQDL
-135 ARLLVVSGCQRQL
+135 ARLLIVSGRQRQL
-148 KEELGMLRTETDDIA
+148 KEELSELRIA
-163 DRIARRKSLIA
+163 NDRIGERIARDKSLIA
-174 RHAPTLLEVW
+174 QRAPTLLEIW

-213 RALGEDVREPALAA
+213 RERGEDRRQPALAA
-227 ALHRLD
+227 ALQQLD
-233 NSARSVFAV
+233 GGARNVFAV
-242 RREYLASEGQTSYL
+242 RREFLSSEAQTGYL

-268 GKSALYVER
+268 GKSARYVER
-277 LRHIARERS
+277 LRQIASERS
-286 DMVRKVAVSSQSGL
+286 DKVRKVAVSSQSGL
-300 LMLAIASVTVALV
+300 LLLAVAGVAVALL
-313 GVAYVSSLLRKLQA
+313 GVAYASRILQKLQA
-327 MTRVMGRLAK
+327 MTRVMARLAK

-366 LLEKEQL
+366 LIEKERL
-373 TQGLEAQ
+373 THGLEAQ
-380 HRLQASVLNSMND
+380 RRLQESVLQSMND

-399 AQGCLIVWNPTFA
+399 AHGSLIAWNPTFA

-418 AAALS
+418 AAALR
-423 AGLPLASL
+423 AGLPLATL
-431 NRAVAR
+431 RRAIDP
-437 PARWRRIS
+437 PARWREVS
-445 RETAFRSG
+445 RETATRTSDG
-453 GMRIAA
+453 ARIAA
-459 AAELHIRDQRILEFH
+459 SAELHLRDQRILEFH

-528 GNLELLLPRLDGRP
+528 GNLELLLPRLDGQQDART
-542 VALAMAERARRAAER
+542 MAERARRAAER

-570 RQPLQAERVSV
+570 RQPLQAERMSV
-581 RSMLAEMLDLVDYSA
+581 RAMLAEMLDLVEYSA
-596 GQHVTVALAPADEP
+596 GQRVSVVLAPAAEP
-610 LWVHVDRG
+610 LWVNVDRG

-633 AMPGGGTLTLA
+633 AMPAGGTLTLA
-644 AHRDGAP
+644 ARREPMDGA
-651 AGIAATHA
+651 AAAASA

-670 IVPMLLDKVIEP
+670 IAPLLLDKVIEP
-682 FFTTKAP
+682 FFTTKAA

-702 FARQSGGDLRI
+702 FVRQSGGDLRI

-718 SGTRVELWLPESV
+718 HGTRVELWLPESA
-731 APEWRGEHAV
+731 APERRGAAPPALPAV
-741 APVAPVTPVAP
+741 
-752 VAPVTPVTP
+752 
-761 LTPLTPLTPIA
+761 
-772 PVAPVAPVAPA
+772 PA
-783 ATQVVAR
+783 AVHAGAR
-790 VLFVDDDPEVRD
+790 VLVVDDDPEVRD

-814 AVAVATG
+814 ADAVATG
-821 DAALDWLAEH
+821 DAALGWLAEH

-861 AQRIALTSGLPPEIH
+861 AQRVALTSGLPPEIH
-876 QTHPDWRP
+876 QAHPDWRA

-898 AALLI
+898 AALLA

>member
-1 MRARFGPWP
+1 MRASFNPLPPW
-10 SPSVRTKLITTF
+10 SVRTKLTATF

-43 QNALDEYEAH
+43 QNALDEYEAN

-80 ADSPRL
+80 TDSPDL
-86 LHDDTEVLRGLLG
+86 LHNDTELLRGLLG
-99 DIRRLSPGS
+99 DIRRLSPGF
-108 GDARGKTVKSGE
+108 GMQPGPAAKAGE
-120 RLAVVDDLDAVDQDL
+120 RLAVTDDLDAIDQDL
-135 ARLLVVSGCQRQL
+135 ARLLVVSGRQRQL
-148 KEELGMLRTETDDIA
+148 KEELGELRMEN
-163 DRIARRKSLIA
+163 DRIGASIARDKSLIA
-174 RHAPTLLEVW
+174 QRAPTLLEIW

-213 RALGEDVREPALAA
+213 RERGEDRRQPALAD
-227 ALHRLD
+227 ALQRLD
-233 NSARSVFAV
+233 GGARSVFAV
-242 RREYLASEGQTSYL
+242 RREFLASETQTGYL

-268 GKSALYVER
+268 GKSARYVER
-277 LRHIARERS
+277 LRQIASERS
-286 DMVRKVAVSSQSGL
+286 DKVRKVAVSSQSGL
-300 LMLAIASVTVALV
+300 LLLAVAGVAVALL
-313 GVAYVSSLLRKLQA
+313 GVAYASRILRKLQA
-327 MTRVMGRLAK
+327 MTRVMARLAK
-337 GITSDRMPS
+337 GVTSDRMPS

-366 LLEKEQL
+366 LIEKEQL

-380 HRLQASVLNSMND
+380 RRLQESVLNSMND

-399 AQGCLIVWNPTFA
+399 AHGSLIAWNPTFA

-418 AAALS
+418 AAALH
-423 AGLPLASL
+423 AGLPLATL
-431 NRAVAR
+431 RRAVAP
-437 PARWRRIS
+437 PARWRQVS
-445 RETAFRSG
+445 RETATRTSDG
-453 GMRIAA
+453 ARIAA
-459 AAELHIRDQRILEFH
+459 SAELHLRDRRILEFH

-528 GNLELLLPRLDGRP
+528 GNLELLLPRLDGQHD
-542 VALAMAERARRAAER
+542 AQTMAERARRAAER

-581 RSMLAEMLDLVDYSA
+581 RAMLAEMLDLVEYSA
-596 GQHVTVALAPADEP
+596 GQRVTVVLEPAAEP
-610 LWVHVDRG
+610 LWVNVDRG

-633 AMPGGGTLTLA
+633 AMPDGGTLTLA
-644 AHRDGAP
+644 ARREPAADGA
-651 AGIAATHA
+651 AAPCA

-670 IVPMLLDKVIEP
+670 IAPLLLDKVIEP
-682 FFTTKAP
+682 FFTTKAA

-702 FARQSGGDLRI
+702 FVRQSGGDLRI

-718 SGTRVELWLPESV
+718 RGTRVELWLPEGA
-731 APEWRGEHAV
+731 APERRGA
-741 APVAPVTPVAP
+741 ATA
-752 VAPVTPVTP
+752 
-761 LTPLTPLTPIA
+761 
-772 PVAPVAPVAPA
+772 APA
-783 ATQVVAR
+783 LPAALRAGTR
-790 VLFVDDDPEVRD
+790 VLVVDDDPEVRD

-814 AVAVATG
+814 ADAVATG
-821 DAALDWLAEH
+821 EAAFDWLAEH

-846 GSGIAFAARLAERWP
+846 GSGIAFAARLAQRWP
-861 AQRIALTSGLPPEIH
+861 AQRVALTSGLPPEIH
-876 QTHPDWRP
+876 QAHPDWRA

-898 AALLI
+898 AALLA

>member
-1 MRARFGPWP
+1 MRTTFRLLPPW
-10 SPSVRTKLITTF
+10 SVRAKLIATF

-43 QNALDEYEAH
+43 QNALDEYEAN

-80 ADSPRL
+80 TDSPDL
-86 LHDDTEVLRGLLG
+86 LHNDTELLRGLLG
-99 DIRRLSPGS
+99 DIRRLSPGF
-108 GDARGKTVKSGE
+108 GKQPGPVAKAGE
-120 RLAVVDDLDAVDQDL
+120 QLAVIDDLDAIDQDL
-135 ARLLVVSGCQRQL
+135 ARLLIVSGRQRQL
-148 KEELGMLRTETDDIA
+148 KEELSDLRVA
-163 DRIARRKSLIA
+163 NDRIGDSIA
-174 RHAPTLLEVW
+174 RDKSVIAQRAPTLLEIW

-213 RALGEDVREPALAA
+213 RERGEDRRQPALAD
-227 ALHRLD
+227 ALQHLD
-233 NSARSVFAV
+233 GGARSVFAV
-242 RREYLASEGQTSYL
+242 RREFLSSEAQTGYL

-268 GKSALYVER
+268 GKSARYVER
-277 LRHIARERS
+277 LRLIASERS
-286 DMVRKVAVSSQSGL
+286 DKVRKVAVSSQSGL
-300 LMLAIASVTVALV
+300 LLLAVAGVAVALL
-313 GVAYVSSLLRKLQA
+313 GVAYASRILHKLQA
-327 MTRVMGRLAK
+327 MTRVMTRLAK

-366 LLEKEQL
+366 LIEKEQL
-373 TQGLEAQ
+373 TQGLESQ
-380 HRLQASVLNSMND
+380 RRLQESVLNSMND

-399 AQGCLIVWNPTFA
+399 THGSLIAWNPTFA

-418 AAALS
+418 PSVLH
-423 AGLPLASL
+423 AGLSLATL
-431 NRAVAR
+431 RQAMHQ
-437 PARWRRIS
+437 PARWRQVS
-445 RETAFRSG
+445 RETATRTSDG
-453 GMRIAA
+453 ARIAA
-459 AAELHIRDQRILEFH
+459 SAELHLRDQRTLEFH

-528 GNLELLLPRLDGRP
+528 GNLELLLPRLDGQQD
-542 VALAMAERARRAAER
+542 AQTMAERARRAAER

-581 RSMLAEMLDLVDYSA
+581 RAMLAEMLDLVEYSA
-596 GQHVTVALAPADEP
+596 GQRVAVVLEPAAEP
-610 LWVHVDRG
+610 MWVNVDRG
-618 QLENAVLNLTLNSAA
+618 QLENAVLNLALNSAA

-644 AHRDGAP
+644 ARREPAADGVAAP
-651 AGIAATHA
+651 HA
-659 IVLSVTDTGCG
+659 IVLSVIDTGCG
-670 IVPMLLDKVIEP
+670 IAPVLLDKVIEP
-682 FFTTKAP
+682 FFTTKAA

-702 FARQSGGDLRI
+702 FARQSGGDLQI

-718 SGTRVELWLPESV
+718 QGTRVELWLPES
-731 APEWRGEHAV
+731 APPERRGAPAV
-741 APVAPVTPVAP
+741 TAAAPVARQAG
-752 VAPVTPVTP
+752 
-761 LTPLTPLTPIA
+761 
-772 PVAPVAPVAPA
+772 
-783 ATQVVAR
+783 AR
-790 VLFVDDDPEVRD
+790 VLVVDDDPEVRD
-802 TALSQFAALGAQ
+802 TALSQFAALGAR
-814 AVAVATG
+814 ADAVATG
-821 DAALDWLAEH
+821 DAALRWLAEH

-861 AQRIALTSGLPPEIH
+861 AQRVVLTSGLPPEIH
-876 QTHPDWRP
+876 QTHPDWRA

-898 AALLI
+898 AALLG

>member
-1 MRARFGPWP
+1 MRASFNPLSPW
-10 SPSVRTKLITTF
+10 SVRTKLTATF

-43 QNALDEYEAH
+43 QNALDEYEAN

-80 ADSPRL
+80 TDSPDL
-86 LHDDTEVLRGLLG
+86 LHSDTELLRGLLG
-99 DIRRLSPGS
+99 DIRRLSPGF
-108 GDARGKTVKSGE
+108 GMQPGPAAKAGE
-120 RLAVVDDLDAVDQDL
+120 RLAVTDDLDAIDQDL
-135 ARLLVVSGCQRQL
+135 ARLLVVSGRQRQL
-148 KEELGMLRTETDDIA
+148 KEELGELRVEN
-163 DRIARRKSLIA
+163 DRIGASIARDKSLIA
-174 RHAPTLLEVW
+174 QRAPTLLEIW

-213 RALGEDVREPALAA
+213 RERGEDRRQPALAD
-227 ALHRLD
+227 ALQRLD
-233 NSARSVFAV
+233 GGARSVFAV
-242 RREYLASEGQTSYL
+242 RREFLASETQTGYL

-268 GKSALYVER
+268 GKSARYVER
-277 LRHIARERS
+277 LRRIASERS
-286 DMVRKVAVSSQSGL
+286 DKVRKVAVSSQSGL
-300 LMLAIASVTVALV
+300 LLLAVAGVAVALL
-313 GVAYVSSLLRKLQA
+313 GVAYASRILRKLQA
-327 MTRVMGRLAK
+327 MTRVMARLAK
-337 GITSDRMPS
+337 GVTSDRMPS

-366 LLEKEQL
+366 LIEKEQL

-380 HRLQASVLNSMND
+380 RRLQESVLNSMND

-399 AQGCLIVWNPTFA
+399 AHGSLIAWNPTFA

-418 AAALS
+418 AAALH
-423 AGLPLASL
+423 AGLPLATL
-431 NRAVAR
+431 RRAVDP
-437 PARWRRIS
+437 PARWRQVS
-445 RETAFRSG
+445 RETATRTSDG
-453 GMRIAA
+453 ARIAA
-459 AAELHIRDQRILEFH
+459 SAELHLRDRRILEFH

-528 GNLELLLPRLDGRP
+528 GNLELLLPRLDGQHD
-542 VALAMAERARRAAER
+542 AQTMAERARRAAER

-581 RSMLAEMLDLVDYSA
+581 RGMLAEMLDLVEYSA
-596 GQHVTVALAPADEP
+596 GQRVTVVLEPAAEP
-610 LWVHVDRG
+610 LWVNVDRG

-633 AMPGGGTLTLA
+633 AMPDGGTLTLA
-644 AHRDGAP
+644 ARREPAADGA
-651 AGIAATHA
+651 AAPCA

-670 IVPMLLDKVIEP
+670 IAPLLLDKVIEP
-682 FFTTKAP
+682 FFTTKAA

-702 FARQSGGDLRI
+702 FVRQSGGDLRI

-718 SGTRVELWLPESV
+718 RGTRVELWLPEGA
-731 APEWRGEHAV
+731 APERRRA
-741 APVAPVTPVAP
+741 A
-752 VAPVTPVTP
+752 
-761 LTPLTPLTPIA
+761 IA
-772 PVAPVAPVAPA
+772 APA
-783 ATQVVAR
+783 LPAVLRTGTR
-790 VLFVDDDPEVRD
+790 VLVVDDDPEVRD

-814 AVAVATG
+814 ADAVATG
-821 DAALDWLAEH
+821 EAALDWLAEH

-846 GSGIAFAARLAERWP
+846 GSGIAFAARLAQRWP
-861 AQRIALTSGLPPEIH
+861 AQRVALTSGLPPEIH
-876 QTHPDWRP
+876 QAHPDWRA

-898 AALLI
+898 AALLA

>member
-1 MRARFGPWP
+1 MRTTFRLLPPW
-10 SPSVRTKLITTF
+10 SVRAKLIATF

-43 QNALDEYEAH
+43 QNALDEYEAN

-80 ADSPRL
+80 TDSPDL
-86 LHDDTEVLRGLLG
+86 LHNDTELLRGLLG
-99 DIRRLSPGS
+99 DIRRLSPGF
-108 GDARGKTVKSGE
+108 GKQPGPVAKAGE
-120 RLAVVDDLDAVDQDL
+120 QLAVIDDLDAIDQDL
-135 ARLLVVSGCQRQL
+135 ARLLIVSGRQRQL
-148 KEELGMLRTETDDIA
+148 KEELSDLRLA
-163 DRIARRKSLIA
+163 NDRIGDSIA
-174 RHAPTLLEVW
+174 RDKSVIAQRAPTLLEIW

-199 GSAESDNEALWLRV
+199 GSAESDNEALWLRA
-213 RALGEDVREPALAA
+213 RERGEDRRQPALAE
-227 ALHRLD
+227 ALQRLD
-233 NSARSVFAV
+233 GGARNAFAV
-242 RREYLASEGQTSYL
+242 RREFLSSEAQTGYL
-256 VTLLRGH
+256 VTVLRGH

-268 GKSALYVER
+268 GKSARYVER
-277 LRHIARERS
+277 LRQIASERS
-286 DMVRKVAVSSQSGL
+286 DKVRKVAVSSQSGL
-300 LMLAIASVTVALV
+300 LLLAVAGVAVALL
-313 GVAYVSSLLRKLQA
+313 GVAYASRILHKLQA
-327 MTRVMGRLAK
+327 MTRVMTRLAK

-366 LLEKEQL
+366 LIEKEQL
-373 TQGLEAQ
+373 TQGLESQ
-380 HRLQASVLNSMND
+380 RRLQESVLNSMND

-399 AQGCLIVWNPTFA
+399 THGSLIAWNPTFA

-418 AAALS
+418 PGALH
-423 AGLPLASL
+423 AGLSLATL
-431 NRAVAR
+431 RQAMHQ
-437 PARWRRIS
+437 PARWRQVS
-445 RETAFRSG
+445 RETATRTSDG
-453 GMRIAA
+453 ARIAA
-459 AAELHIRDQRILEFH
+459 SAELHLRDQRTLEFH

-528 GNLELLLPRLDGRP
+528 GNLELLLPRLDGQQD
-542 VALAMAERARRAAER
+542 AQTMAERARRAAER

-581 RSMLAEMLDLVDYSA
+581 GAMLAEMLDLVEYSA
-596 GQHVTVALAPADEP
+596 GQRVAVVLEPAADAM
-610 LWVHVDRG
+610 WVNVDRG
-618 QLENAVLNLTLNSAA
+618 QLENAVLNLALNSAA

-644 AHRDGAP
+644 ARREPAADGA
-651 AGIAATHA
+651 AAPHA

-670 IVPMLLDKVIEP
+670 IAPVLLDKVIEP
-682 FFTTKAP
+682 FFTTKAA

-702 FARQSGGDLRI
+702 FVRQSGGDLRI

-718 SGTRVELWLPESV
+718 QGTRVELWLPEC
-731 APEWRGEHAV
+731 APPERRGTPAV
-741 APVAPVTPVAP
+741 IAAAPVAG
-752 VAPVTPVTP
+752 
-761 LTPLTPLTPIA
+761 
-772 PVAPVAPVAPA
+772 PA
-783 ATQVVAR
+783 GAR
-790 VLFVDDDPEVRD
+790 VLVVDDDPEVRD
-802 TALSQFAALGAQ
+802 TALSQFAALGAR
-814 AVAVATG
+814 ADAVATG
-821 DAALDWLAEH
+821 DAALRWLAEH

-861 AQRIALTSGLPPEIH
+861 AQRVVLTSGLPPEIH
-876 QTHPDWRP
+876 QTHPDWRA

-898 AALLI
+898 AALLG

>member
-1 MRARFGPWP
+1 MRASFNPLPPW
-10 SPSVRTKLITTF
+10 SVRTKLTATF

-43 QNALDEYEAH
+43 QNALDEYEAN

-80 ADSPRL
+80 TDSPDL
-86 LHDDTEVLRGLLG
+86 LHNDTELLRGLLG
-99 DIRRLSPGS
+99 DIRRLSPGF
-108 GDARGKTVKSGE
+108 GMQPGPAAKAGE
-120 RLAVVDDLDAVDQDL
+120 RLAVTDDLDAIDQDL
-135 ARLLVVSGCQRQL
+135 ARLLVVSGRQRQL
-148 KEELGMLRTETDDIA
+148 KEELGELRVEN
-163 DRIARRKSLIA
+163 DRIGASIARDKSLIA
-174 RHAPTLLEVW
+174 QRAPTLLEIW

-213 RALGEDVREPALAA
+213 RERGEDRRQPALAD
-227 ALHRLD
+227 ALQRLD
-233 NSARSVFAV
+233 GGARSVFAV
-242 RREYLASEGQTSYL
+242 RREFLASETKTGYL

-268 GKSALYVER
+268 GKSARYVER
-277 LRHIARERS
+277 LRQIASERS
-286 DMVRKVAVSSQSGL
+286 DKVRKVAVSSQSGL
-300 LMLAIASVTVALV
+300 LLLAVAGVAVALL
-313 GVAYVSSLLRKLQA
+313 GVAYASRILRKLQA
-327 MTRVMGRLAK
+327 MTRVMARLAK
-337 GITSDRMPS
+337 GVTSDRMPS

-366 LLEKEQL
+366 LIEKEQL

-380 HRLQASVLNSMND
+380 RRLQESVLNSMND

-399 AQGCLIVWNPTFA
+399 AHGSLIAWNPTFA

-418 AAALS
+418 AAALH
-423 AGLPLASL
+423 AGLPLATL
-431 NRAVAR
+431 RRAVDP
-437 PARWRRIS
+437 PARWRQVS
-445 RETAFRSG
+445 RETATRTSDG
-453 GMRIAA
+453 ARIAA
-459 AAELHIRDQRILEFH
+459 SAELHLRDRRILEFH

-528 GNLELLLPRLDGRP
+528 GNLELLLPRLDGQHD
-542 VALAMAERARRAAER
+542 AQTMAERARRAAER

-581 RSMLAEMLDLVDYSA
+581 RAMLAEMLDLVEYSA
-596 GQHVTVALAPADEP
+596 GQRVTVVLEPAAEP
-610 LWVHVDRG
+610 LWVNVDRG

-633 AMPGGGTLTLA
+633 AMPDGGTLTLA
-644 AHRDGAP
+644 ARREPAADGA
-651 AGIAATHA
+651 AAPCA

-670 IVPMLLDKVIEP
+670 IAPLLLDKVIEP
-682 FFTTKAP
+682 FFTTKAA

-702 FARQSGGDLRI
+702 FVRQSGGDLRI

-718 SGTRVELWLPESV
+718 RGTRVELWLPEGA
-731 APEWRGEHAV
+731 APERRSA
-741 APVAPVTPVAP
+741 ATA
-752 VAPVTPVTP
+752 
-761 LTPLTPLTPIA
+761 
-772 PVAPVAPVAPA
+772 APA
-783 ATQVVAR
+783 LPAALRAGTR
-790 VLFVDDDPEVRD
+790 VLVVDDDPEVRD

-814 AVAVATG
+814 ADAVATG
-821 DAALDWLAEH
+821 EAALGLLAEH

-846 GSGIAFAARLAERWP
+846 GSGIAFAARLAQRWP
-861 AQRIALTSGLPPEIH
+861 AQRVALTSGLPPEIH
-876 QTHPDWRP
+876 QAHPDWRA

-898 AALLI
+898 AALLA

>member
-1 MRARFGPWP
+1 MRTTFGLLPAW
-10 SPSVRTKLITTF
+10 SVRAKLIATF

-43 QNALDEYEAH
+43 QNALDEYEAN

-80 ADSPRL
+80 TDSPDL
-86 LHDDTEVLRGLLG
+86 LHNDTELMRGLLG
-99 DIRRLSPGS
+99 DIRRLSPGF
-108 GDARGKTVKSGE
+108 GKQPGPAAKAGE
-120 RLAVVDDLDAVDQDL
+120 QLAVIDDLDAIDQDL
-135 ARLLVVSGCQRQL
+135 ARLLIVSGRQRQL
-148 KEELGMLRTETDDIA
+148 KEELGELRVA
-163 DRIARRKSLIA
+163 NDRIGDSIA
-174 RHAPTLLEVW
+174 RDKSVIAQRAPTLLEIW

-213 RALGEDVREPALAA
+213 RERGEDRRQPALAD
-227 ALHRLD
+227 ALQHLD
-233 NSARSVFAV
+233 GGARNVFAV
-242 RREYLASEGQTSYL
+242 RREFLSSEAQTGYL

-268 GKSALYVER
+268 GKSARYVER
-277 LRHIARERS
+277 LRQIASERS
-286 DMVRKVAVSSQSGL
+286 DKVRKVAVSSQSGL
-300 LMLAIASVTVALV
+300 LLLAIAGVAVALL
-313 GVAYVSSLLRKLQA
+313 GVAYASRILHKLQA
-327 MTRVMGRLAK
+327 MTRVMARLAK

-366 LLEKEQL
+366 LIEKEQL
-373 TQGLEAQ
+373 TQGLESQ
-380 HRLQASVLNSMND
+380 RRLQESVLNSMND

-399 AQGCLIVWNPTFA
+399 THGSLIAWNPTFA

-418 AAALS
+418 PGALH
-423 AGLPLASL
+423 AGLSLATL
-431 NRAVAR
+431 RQAMHQ
-437 PARWRRIS
+437 PARWRQVS
-445 RETAFRSG
+445 RETATRTSDG
-453 GMRIAA
+453 ARIAA
-459 AAELHIRDQRILEFH
+459 SAELHLRDQRTLEFH

-528 GNLELLLPRLDGRP
+528 GNLELLLPRLDGQQD
-542 VALAMAERARRAAER
+542 AQTMAERARRAAER

-581 RSMLAEMLDLVDYSA
+581 RAMLAEMLDLVEYSA
-596 GQHVTVALAPADEP
+596 GQRVAVVLEPAAEP
-610 LWVHVDRG
+610 MWVNVDRG
-618 QLENAVLNLTLNSAA
+618 QLENAVLNLALNSTA
-633 AMPGGGTLTLA
+633 AMPDGGTLALA
-644 AHRDGAP
+644 ARREPAADGA
-651 AGIAATHA
+651 AAPHA

-670 IVPMLLDKVIEP
+670 IAPVLLDKVIEP
-682 FFTTKAP
+682 FFTTKAA

-702 FARQSGGDLRI
+702 FVRQSGGDLQI

-718 SGTRVELWLPESV
+718 HGTRVELWLPES
-731 APEWRGEHAV
+731 APPERRGAPADTAA
-741 APVAPVTPVAP
+741 APVAGQAG
-752 VAPVTPVTP
+752 
-761 LTPLTPLTPIA
+761 
-772 PVAPVAPVAPA
+772 
-783 ATQVVAR
+783 AR
-790 VLFVDDDPEVRD
+790 VLVVDDDPEVRD
-802 TALSQFAALGAQ
+802 TALSQFAALGAR
-814 AVAVATG
+814 ADAVATG
-821 DAALDWLAEH
+821 DAALRWLAEH

-861 AQRIALTSGLPPEIH
+861 AQRVALTSGLPPEIH
-876 QTHPDWRP
+876 QTHPDWRA

-898 AALLI
+898 AALLG

>member
-1 MRARFGPWP
+1 MRASFNPLSPW
-10 SPSVRTKLITTF
+10 SVRTKLTATF

-43 QNALDEYEAH
+43 QNALDEYEAN

-80 ADSPRL
+80 TDSPDL
-86 LHDDTEVLRGLLG
+86 LHSDTELLRGLLG
-99 DIRRLSPGS
+99 DIRRLSPGF
-108 GDARGKTVKSGE
+108 GTQPGPAAKAGE
-120 RLAVVDDLDAVDQDL
+120 RLAVTDDLDAIDQDL
-135 ARLLVVSGCQRQL
+135 ARLLVVSGRQRQL
-148 KEELGMLRTETDDIA
+148 KEELGELRMEN
-163 DRIARRKSLIA
+163 DRIGASIARDKSLIA
-174 RHAPTLLEVW
+174 QRAPTLLEIW

-213 RALGEDVREPALAA
+213 RERGEDRRQPALAD
-227 ALHRLD
+227 ALQRLD
-233 NSARSVFAV
+233 GGARSVFAV
-242 RREYLASEGQTSYL
+242 RREFLASETQTGYL

-268 GKSALYVER
+268 GKSARYVER
-277 LRHIARERS
+277 LRRIASERS
-286 DMVRKVAVSSQSGL
+286 DKVRKVAVSSQSGL
-300 LMLAIASVTVALV
+300 LLLAVAGVAVALL
-313 GVAYVSSLLRKLQA
+313 GVAYASRILRKLQA
-327 MTRVMGRLAK
+327 MTRVMARLAK
-337 GITSDRMPS
+337 GVTSDRMPS

-366 LLEKEQL
+366 LIEKEQL

-380 HRLQASVLNSMND
+380 RRLQESVLNSMND

-399 AQGCLIVWNPTFA
+399 AHGSLIAWNPTFA

-418 AAALS
+418 AAALH
-423 AGLPLASL
+423 AGLPLATL
-431 NRAVAR
+431 RRAVDP
-437 PARWRRIS
+437 PARWRQVS
-445 RETAFRSG
+445 RETATRTSDG
-453 GMRIAA
+453 ARIAA
-459 AAELHIRDQRILEFH
+459 SAELHLRDRRILEFH

-528 GNLELLLPRLDGRP
+528 GNLELLLPRLDGQHD
-542 VALAMAERARRAAER
+542 AQTMAERARRAAER

-581 RSMLAEMLDLVDYSA
+581 RGMLAEMLDLVEYSA
-596 GQHVTVALAPADEP
+596 GQRVTVVLEPAAEP
-610 LWVHVDRG
+610 LWVNVDRG

-633 AMPGGGTLTLA
+633 AMPDGGTLTLA
-644 AHRDGAP
+644 ARREPAADGA
-651 AGIAATHA
+651 AAPCA

-670 IVPMLLDKVIEP
+670 IAPLLLDKVIEP
-682 FFTTKAP
+682 FFTTKAA

-702 FARQSGGDLRI
+702 FVRQSGGDLRI

-718 SGTRVELWLPESV
+718 RGTRVELWLPEGA
-731 APEWRGEHAV
+731 APERRGA
-741 APVAPVTPVAP
+741 ATA
-752 VAPVTPVTP
+752 
-761 LTPLTPLTPIA
+761 
-772 PVAPVAPVAPA
+772 APA
-783 ATQVVAR
+783 LPAALPAGTR
-790 VLFVDDDPEVRD
+790 VLVVDDDPEVRD

-814 AVAVATG
+814 ADAVATG
-821 DAALDWLAEH
+821 EAALDWLAEH

-846 GSGIAFAARLAERWP
+846 GSGIAFAARLAQRWP
-861 AQRIALTSGLPPEIH
+861 AQRVALTSGLPPEIH
-876 QTHPDWRP
+876 QAHPDWRA

-898 AALLI
+898 AALLA

>member
-1 MRARFGPWP
+1 MRASFNPLPPW
-10 SPSVRTKLITTF
+10 SVRTKLIATF

-43 QNALDEYEAH
+43 QNALDEYEAN

-80 ADSPRL
+80 TDSPDL
-86 LHDDTEVLRGLLG
+86 LHNDTELLRGLLG
-99 DIRRLSPGS
+99 DIRRLSPGF
-108 GDARGKTVKSGE
+108 GMQPGPAARAGE
-120 RLAVVDDLDAVDQDL
+120 RLAVTDDLDAIDQDL
-135 ARLLVVSGCQRQL
+135 ARLLVVSGRQRQL
-148 KEELGMLRTETDDIA
+148 KEELGELRMEN
-163 DRIARRKSLIA
+163 DRIGASIARDKSLIA
-174 RHAPTLLEVW
+174 QRAPTLLEIW

-213 RALGEDVREPALAA
+213 RERGEDRRQPALAD
-227 ALHRLD
+227 ALQRLD
-233 NSARSVFAV
+233 GGARSVFAV
-242 RREYLASEGQTSYL
+242 RREFLASETQTGYL

-268 GKSALYVER
+268 GKSARYVER
-277 LRHIARERS
+277 LRQIASERS
-286 DMVRKVAVSSQSGL
+286 DKVRKVAVSSQSGL
-300 LMLAIASVTVALV
+300 LLLAVAGVAVALL
-313 GVAYVSSLLRKLQA
+313 GVAYASRILRKLQA
-327 MTRVMGRLAK
+327 MTRVMARLAK
-337 GITSDRMPS
+337 GVTSDRMPS

-366 LLEKEQL
+366 LIEKEQL

-380 HRLQASVLNSMND
+380 RRLQESVLNSMND

-399 AQGCLIVWNPTFA
+399 AHGSLIAWNPTFA

-418 AAALS
+418 AAALH
-423 AGLPLASL
+423 AGLPLATL
-431 NRAVAR
+431 RRAVDP
-437 PARWRRIS
+437 PARWRQVS
-445 RETAFRSG
+445 RETATRTSDG
-453 GMRIAA
+453 ARIAA
-459 AAELHIRDQRILEFH
+459 SAELHLRDRRILEFH

-528 GNLELLLPRLDGRP
+528 GNLELLLPRLDGQHD
-542 VALAMAERARRAAER
+542 AQTMAERARRAAER

-581 RSMLAEMLDLVDYSA
+581 RAMLAEMLDLVEYSA
-596 GQHVTVALAPADEP
+596 GQRVTVVLEPAAEP
-610 LWVHVDRG
+610 LWVNVDRG

-633 AMPGGGTLTLA
+633 AMPDGGTLTLA
-644 AHRDGAP
+644 ARREPAADGA
-651 AGIAATHA
+651 AAPCA

-670 IVPMLLDKVIEP
+670 IAPLLLDKVIEP
-682 FFTTKAP
+682 FFTTKAA

-702 FARQSGGDLRI
+702 FVRQSGGDLRI

-718 SGTRVELWLPESV
+718 RGTRVELWLPEGS
-731 APEWRGEHAV
+731 APERRGA
-741 APVAPVTPVAP
+741 ATA
-752 VAPVTPVTP
+752 
-761 LTPLTPLTPIA
+761 
-772 PVAPVAPVAPA
+772 APA
-783 ATQVVAR
+783 LPAALRAGTR
-790 VLFVDDDPEVRD
+790 VLVVDDDPEVRD

-814 AVAVATG
+814 ADAVATG
-821 DAALDWLAEH
+821 EAAFDWLAEH

-846 GSGIAFAARLAERWP
+846 GSGIAFAARLAQRWP
-861 AQRIALTSGLPPEIH
+861 AQRVALTSGLPPEIH
-876 QTHPDWRP
+876 QAHPDWRA

-898 AALLI
+898 AALLA

>member
-1 MRARFGPWP
+1 MRASFNPLPPW
-10 SPSVRTKLITTF
+10 SVRTKLTATF

-43 QNALDEYEAH
+43 QNALDEYEAN

-80 ADSPRL
+80 TDSPDL
-86 LHDDTEVLRGLLG
+86 LHNDTELLRGLLG
-99 DIRRLSPGS
+99 DIRRLSPGF
-108 GDARGKTVKSGE
+108 GMQPGPAAKAGE
-120 RLAVVDDLDAVDQDL
+120 RLAVTDDLDAIDQDL
-135 ARLLVVSGCQRQL
+135 ARLLVVSGRQRQL
-148 KEELGMLRTETDDIA
+148 KEELGELRMEN
-163 DRIARRKSLIA
+163 DRIGDSIARDKSLIA
-174 RHAPTLLEVW
+174 QRAPTLLEIW

-213 RALGEDVREPALAA
+213 RERGEDRRQPALAD
-227 ALHRLD
+227 ALQRLD
-233 NSARSVFAV
+233 GGARSVFAV
-242 RREYLASEGQTSYL
+242 RREFLASETQTGYL

-268 GKSALYVER
+268 GKSARYVER
-277 LRHIARERS
+277 LRQIASERS
-286 DMVRKVAVSSQSGL
+286 DKVRKVAVSSQSGL
-300 LMLAIASVTVALV
+300 LLLAVAGVAVALL
-313 GVAYVSSLLRKLQA
+313 GVAYASRILRKLQA
-327 MTRVMGRLAK
+327 MTRVMARLAK
-337 GITSDRMPS
+337 GVTSDRMPS

-366 LLEKEQL
+366 LIEKEQL

-380 HRLQASVLNSMND
+380 RRLQESVLNSMND

-399 AQGCLIVWNPTFA
+399 AHGSLIAWNPTFA

-418 AAALS
+418 AAALH
-423 AGLPLASL
+423 AGLPLATL
-431 NRAVAR
+431 RRAVAP
-437 PARWRRIS
+437 PARWRQVS
-445 RETAFRSG
+445 RETATRTSDG
-453 GMRIAA
+453 ARIAA
-459 AAELHIRDQRILEFH
+459 SAELHLRDRRILEFH

-528 GNLELLLPRLDGRP
+528 GNLELLLPRLDGQHD
-542 VALAMAERARRAAER
+542 AQTMAERARRAAER

-581 RSMLAEMLDLVDYSA
+581 RAMLAEMLDLVEYSA
-596 GQHVTVALAPADEP
+596 GQRVTVVLEPAAEP
-610 LWVHVDRG
+610 MWVNVDRG

-633 AMPGGGTLTLA
+633 AMPDGGTLTLA
-644 AHRDGAP
+644 ARREPAADGA
-651 AGIAATHA
+651 AAPCA

-670 IVPMLLDKVIEP
+670 IAPLLLDKVIEP
-682 FFTTKAP
+682 FFTTKAA

-702 FARQSGGDLRI
+702 FVRQSGGDLRI

-718 SGTRVELWLPESV
+718 RGTRVELWLPEGA
-731 APEWRGEHAV
+731 APERRGA
-741 APVAPVTPVAP
+741 ATA
-752 VAPVTPVTP
+752 
-761 LTPLTPLTPIA
+761 
-772 PVAPVAPVAPA
+772 APA
-783 ATQVVAR
+783 LPAALRAGTR
-790 VLFVDDDPEVRD
+790 VLVVDDDPEVRD

-814 AVAVATG
+814 ADAVATG
-821 DAALDWLAEH
+821 EAAFDWLAEH

-846 GSGIAFAARLAERWP
+846 GSGIAFAARLAQRWP
-861 AQRIALTSGLPPEIH
+861 AQRVALTSGLPPEIH
-876 QTHPDWRP
+876 QAHPDWRA

-898 AALLI
+898 AALLA

>member
-1 MRARFGPWP
+1 MRLLPPW
-10 SPSVRTKLITTF
+10 SVRAKLIATF

-43 QNALDEYEAH
+43 QNALDEYEAN

-80 ADSPRL
+80 TDSPDL
-86 LHDDTEVLRGLLG
+86 LHNDTELMRGLLG
-99 DIRRLSPGS
+99 DIRRLSPGF
-108 GDARGKTVKSGE
+108 GKQPGPAAKAGE
-120 RLAVVDDLDAVDQDL
+120 QLAVIDDLDAIDQDL
-135 ARLLVVSGCQRQL
+135 ARLLIVSGRQRQL
-148 KEELGMLRTETDDIA
+148 KEELSALRLANDRIGDDIA
-163 DRIARRKSLIA
+163 RDKSVIAQQ
-174 RHAPTLLEVW
+174 APTLLEIW

-213 RALGEDVREPALAA
+213 RERAEDRRQPALAE
-227 ALHRLD
+227 ALQQLD
-233 NSARSVFAV
+233 GGARSVFAV
-242 RREYLASEGQTSYL
+242 RREFLSSEAQTGYL

-268 GKSALYVER
+268 GKSARYVER
-277 LRHIARERS
+277 LRQIASERS
-286 DMVRKVAVSSQSGL
+286 DKVRKVAVSSQSGL
-300 LMLAIASVTVALV
+300 LLLAVAGVVVALL
-313 GVAYVSSLLRKLQA
+313 GVAYASRILHKLQA
-327 MTRVMGRLAK
+327 MTRVMARLAK

-366 LLEKEQL
+366 LIEKEQL
-373 TQGLEAQ
+373 THGLESQ
-380 HRLQASVLNSMND
+380 RRLQESVLNSMND

-399 AQGCLIVWNPTFA
+399 THGSLIAWNPTFA

-418 AAALS
+418 PGSLYVGLS
-423 AGLPLASL
+423 LAML
-431 NRAVAR
+431 RQAMHQ
-437 PARWRRIS
+437 PARWRQVS
-445 RETAFRSG
+445 RETATRTSDG
-453 GMRIAA
+453 ARIAA
-459 AAELHIRDQRILEFH
+459 SAELHLRDQRTLEFH

-528 GNLELLLPRLDGRP
+528 GNLELLLPRLDGQQD
-542 VALAMAERARRAAER
+542 AQTMAERARRAAER

-581 RSMLAEMLDLVDYSA
+581 RAMLAEMLDLVEYSA
-596 GQHVTVALAPADEP
+596 GQRVAVVLEPAADAM
-610 LWVHVDRG
+610 WVNVDRG
-618 QLENAVLNLTLNSAA
+618 QLENAVLNLALNSAA
-633 AMPGGGTLTLA
+633 AMPDGGTLALA
-644 AHRDGAP
+644 ARRAPAPDGA
-651 AGIAATHA
+651 AAPHA

-670 IVPMLLDKVIEP
+670 IAPVLLDKVIEP
-682 FFTTKAP
+682 FFTTKAA

-702 FARQSGGDLRI
+702 FVRQSGGDLRI

-718 SGTRVELWLPESV
+718 RGTCVELWLPES
-731 APEWRGEHAV
+731 APPERRG
-741 APVAPVTPVAP
+741 APTA
-752 VAPVTPVTP
+752 
-761 LTPLTPLTPIA
+761 
-772 PVAPVAPVAPA
+772 APA
-783 ATQVVAR
+783 LPAALRAGTR
-790 VLFVDDDPEVRD
+790 VLVVDDDPEVRD
-802 TALSQFAALGAQ
+802 TALSQFAALGAR
-814 AVAVATG
+814 ADAVATG
-821 DAALDWLAEH
+821 DAALRWLAEH

-861 AQRIALTSGLPPEIH
+861 AQRVALTSGLPPEIH
-876 QTHPDWRP
+876 QTHPDWRA

-898 AALLI
+898 AALLG

>member
-1 MRARFGPWP
+1 MRASFNPLPPW
-10 SPSVRTKLITTF
+10 SVRTKLTATF

-43 QNALDEYEAH
+43 QNALDEYEAN

-80 ADSPRL
+80 TDSPDL
-86 LHDDTEVLRGLLG
+86 LHNDTELLRGLLG
-99 DIRRLSPGS
+99 DIRRLSPGF
-108 GDARGKTVKSGE
+108 GMQPGPVAKAGE
-120 RLAVVDDLDAVDQDL
+120 RLAVTDDLDAIDQDL
-135 ARLLVVSGCQRQL
+135 ARLLVVSGRQRQL
-148 KEELGMLRTETDDIA
+148 KEELGELRVEN
-163 DRIARRKSLIA
+163 DRIGASIARDKSLIA
-174 RHAPTLLEVW
+174 QRAPTLLEIW

-213 RALGEDVREPALAA
+213 RERGEDRRQPALAD
-227 ALHRLD
+227 ALQRLD
-233 NSARSVFAV
+233 GGARSVFAV
-242 RREYLASEGQTSYL
+242 RREFLASETQTGYL

-268 GKSALYVER
+268 GKSARYVER
-277 LRHIARERS
+277 LRQIASERS
-286 DMVRKVAVSSQSGL
+286 DKVRKVAVSSQSGL
-300 LMLAIASVTVALV
+300 LLLAVAGVVVALL
-313 GVAYVSSLLRKLQA
+313 GVAYASRILRKLQA
-327 MTRVMGRLAK
+327 MTRVMARLAK
-337 GITSDRMPS
+337 GVTSDRMPS

-366 LLEKEQL
+366 LIEKEQL

-380 HRLQASVLNSMND
+380 RRLQESVLNSMND

-399 AQGCLIVWNPTFA
+399 AHGSLIAWNPTFA

-418 AAALS
+418 AAALH
-423 AGLPLASL
+423 AGLPLATL
-431 NRAVAR
+431 RRAVDP
-437 PARWRRIS
+437 PARWRQVS
-445 RETAFRSG
+445 RETATRTSDG
-453 GMRIAA
+453 ARIAA
-459 AAELHIRDQRILEFH
+459 SAELHLRDRRILEFH

-528 GNLELLLPRLDGRP
+528 GNLELLLPRLDGQHD
-542 VALAMAERARRAAER
+542 AQTMAERARRAAER

-581 RSMLAEMLDLVDYSA
+581 RAMLAEMLDLVEYSA
-596 GQHVTVALAPADEP
+596 GQRVTVVLEPAAEP
-610 LWVHVDRG
+610 LWVNVDRG

-633 AMPGGGTLTLA
+633 AMPDGGTLTLA
-644 AHRDGAP
+644 ARREPAADGA
-651 AGIAATHA
+651 AAPCA
-659 IVLSVTDTGCG
+659 VVLSVTDTGCG
-670 IVPMLLDKVIEP
+670 IAPLLLDKVIEP
-682 FFTTKAP
+682 FFTTKAA

-702 FARQSGGDLRI
+702 FVRQSGGDLRI

-718 SGTRVELWLPESV
+718 RGTRVELWLPEGA
-731 APEWRGEHAV
+731 APERRGA
-741 APVAPVTPVAP
+741 ATA
-752 VAPVTPVTP
+752 
-761 LTPLTPLTPIA
+761 
-772 PVAPVAPVAPA
+772 APA
-783 ATQVVAR
+783 LPAALRAGTR
-790 VLFVDDDPEVRD
+790 VLVVDDDPEVRD

-814 AVAVATG
+814 ADAVATG
-821 DAALDWLAEH
+821 EAAFDWLAKH

-846 GSGIAFAARLAERWP
+846 GSGIAFAARLAQRWP
-861 AQRIALTSGLPPEIH
+861 AQRVALTSGLPPEIH
-876 QTHPDWRP
+876 QAHPDWRA

-898 AALLI
+898 AALLA

>member
-1 MRARFGPWP
+1 MRASFNPLPPW
-10 SPSVRTKLITTF
+10 SVRTKLTATF

-43 QNALDEYEAH
+43 QNALDEYEAN

-80 ADSPRL
+80 TDSPDL
-86 LHDDTEVLRGLLG
+86 LHNDTELLRGLLG
-99 DIRRLSPGS
+99 DIRRLSPGF
-108 GDARGKTVKSGE
+108 GMQPGPAAKAGE
-120 RLAVVDDLDAVDQDL
+120 RLAVTDDLDAIDQDL
-135 ARLLVVSGCQRQL
+135 ARLLVVSGRQRQL
-148 KEELGMLRTETDDIA
+148 KEELGELRMEN
-163 DRIARRKSLIA
+163 DRIGASIARDKSLIA
-174 RHAPTLLEVW
+174 QRAPTLLEIW

-213 RALGEDVREPALAA
+213 RERGEDRRQPALAD
-227 ALHRLD
+227 ALQRLD
-233 NSARSVFAV
+233 GGARSVFAV
-242 RREYLASEGQTSYL
+242 RREFLASETQTGYL

-268 GKSALYVER
+268 GKSARYVER
-277 LRHIARERS
+277 LRQIASERS
-286 DMVRKVAVSSQSGL
+286 DKVRKVAVSSQSGL
-300 LMLAIASVTVALV
+300 LLLAVAGVAVALL
-313 GVAYVSSLLRKLQA
+313 GVAYASRILRKLQA
-327 MTRVMGRLAK
+327 MTRVMARLAK
-337 GITSDRMPS
+337 GVTSDRMPS

-366 LLEKEQL
+366 LIEKEQL

-380 HRLQASVLNSMND
+380 RRLQESVLNSMND

-399 AQGCLIVWNPTFA
+399 AHGSLIAWNPTFA

-418 AAALS
+418 AAALH
-423 AGLPLASL
+423 AGLPLAML
-431 NRAVAR
+431 RRAVAP
-437 PARWRRIS
+437 PARWRQVS
-445 RETAFRSG
+445 RETATRTSDG
-453 GMRIAA
+453 ARIAA
-459 AAELHIRDQRILEFH
+459 SAELHLRDRRILEFH

-528 GNLELLLPRLDGRP
+528 GNLELLLPRLDGQRD
-542 VALAMAERARRAAER
+542 AQTMAERARRAAER

-581 RSMLAEMLDLVDYSA
+581 RAMLAEMLDLVEYSA
-596 GQHVTVALAPADEP
+596 GQRVTVVLEPAAEP
-610 LWVHVDRG
+610 LWVNVDRG

-633 AMPGGGTLTLA
+633 AMPDGGTLTLA
-644 AHRDGAP
+644 ARREPAADGA
-651 AGIAATHA
+651 AAPCA
-659 IVLSVTDTGCG
+659 VVLSVTDTGCG
-670 IVPMLLDKVIEP
+670 IAPLLLDKVIEP
-682 FFTTKAP
+682 FFTTKAA

-702 FARQSGGDLRI
+702 FVRQSGGDLRI

-718 SGTRVELWLPESV
+718 RGTRVELWLPEGV
-731 APEWRGEHAV
+731 APERRGA
-741 APVAPVTPVAP
+741 ATA
-752 VAPVTPVTP
+752 
-761 LTPLTPLTPIA
+761 
-772 PVAPVAPVAPA
+772 APA
-783 ATQVVAR
+783 LPAALRAGTR
-790 VLFVDDDPEVRD
+790 VLVVDDDPEVRD

-814 AVAVATG
+814 ADAVATG
-821 DAALDWLAEH
+821 EAAFDWLAEH

-846 GSGIAFAARLAERWP
+846 GSGIAFAARLAQRWP
-861 AQRIALTSGLPPEIH
+861 AQRVALTSGLPPEIH
-876 QTHPDWRP
+876 QAHPDWRA

-898 AALLI
+898 AALLA